1 MTKTHTMRS
10 RLISLV
16 LVLVMVLGCL
26 PMSALAVGT
35 GDRAKI
41 NSVSFTAPEKV
52 VANQTY
58 SLPFEV
64 EVKIDATK
72 FGSGSDITT
81 SLYLNFARSNGDF
94 TLAGA
99 GQVKVATITVDG
111 ANNDVGSVISTGVY
125 DVTTSEQ
132 QDYAKT
138 LKITGAIQYT
148 PTAAVNDGKIYAV
161 VELRDPNGNAV
172 EINQKSGN
180 VSSTLINTDQVTLT
194 VIADNV
200 SLTFQGD
207 TTPYDAA
214 SGSKTVSCGSHV
226 QFTLTPDTDWKI
238 TDVYAYITSDR
249 TVIEVKKVGSDY
261 YFTVPEADEFSDH
274 DNMRVVLLVDT
285 VSTAETATS
294 VKVTAASSVIAG
306 SVLTATATLKNQA
319 GDRTITGAVGGQMMF
334 TWPDGSITYGYLD
347 DEGNAVSSWTVTDD
361 YAASLTM
368 ADREKTVTA
377 KFFGTETY
385 ASSEGTSGNVI
396 IGSRTIKAAAGAS
409 IVATPTTGGNAV
421 GTLTA
426 KTTYQLALSKD
437 AVFSSQGFAVDSYTA
452 TWYESD
458 GAGGW
463 NNLNAAAPEVT
474 PANVGKQYKVS
485 IKPNG
490 QYTQG
495 EFELVIGCG
504 KMADTTV
511 SAWSNVTTSI
521 LEGETL
527 RLAALVKSN
536 NSSASGGDIVFKTSE
551 EVVLGT
557 VPNTN
562 GTSKLE
568 LNNLPAG
575 TYSIFAYYTG
585 AEGVYAA
592 SQSAAIT
599 VTVKSAE
606 LPADGWSIKV
616 GDTANG
622 TLTVAVE
629 NTLSIDAPDSITT
642 DDYRVEWLISKDGGE
657 TWALVDTTDTIKVTP
672 ANRLYQYRAIVYPDG
687 KYTKPAGGISV
698 TKVTCGT
705 GDASYLPTAITL
717 TAIPGTEVFEN
728 EGFTIRAQVTSNNK
742 PVTSGL
748 VTFSYGSGETYVSAI
763 DAGGFAEFPV
773 PNGVTA
779 TTTYTATYADAS
791 GIYAEV
797 DVDDNV
803 TITVTVK
810 SREIRLSVDSAK
822 AAIKVSDSNYTVGS
836 TVELTAPEV
845 YAKDGM
851 TALTVGK
858 DFYYQWQFSTDYNA
872 NPETATWINFS
883 APAVNDTTIRVTIGD
898 ANTAFRVVA
907 MPYGNYMYPAT
918 GVATAAVCGNS
929 AKVETTIDSLVV
941 RSVSHGGIV
950 YEGDDVQ
957 ITATVKAGN
966 DPVTEGIVVFSVKTA
981 LDNSRTIGTAAVN
994 AKGEAVLDYTA
1005 YKDQMASVSAQYYG
1019 NAKYADS
1026 AVVTEAMKIK
1036 SVEIAVQTIISTA
1049 DTLTV
1054 GSKAT
1059 VNLPVVVIKGS
1070 TTTLDIGKDYYIQW
1084 LVDNGSGWSEEDKQY
1099 DNTPYTFTPANE
1111 NSKLAA
1117 VVFPMGNY
1125 LEPAEGV
1132 SAGVLSKAATIETT
1146 TTLTVDSTDYEGSTA
1161 IVTAKVETKDKKAVL
1176 DGLVEFYV
1184 QYGVKG
1190 SGDYTKYTFAT
1201 SRLNKNGEAAVT
1213 FEVPIYSIG
1222 TYQFY
1227 AHYVGTEVYGASS
1240 SDWSTKTDIKS
1251 ATIAFGTSPA
1261 IAISKDGVAVDAGD
1275 VQVGETY
1282 KLTAPEVYEKGTAK
1296 VLTCGTDYYYIW
1308 QYSADG
1314 STWETVQSDV
1324 TAAGKE
1330 LENAVFGNENAE
1342 YRAIAY
1348 PMGGSGS
1355 IYRYPAN
1362 GIVVATSLDPSRR
1375 TTTTTLEV
1383 SNYYAQTDT
1392 TPIFPVG
1399 RNITLTATVLDGTD
1413 PAYGVV
1419 TFSYEVNGQKTTI
1432 GSVHLDPGGVATIT
1446 VPAPATVNNNY
1457 SFQATYEGNT
1467 VFATSDA
1474 SARVVVLP
1482 NAIELNG
1489 KLTINDAN
1497 GEVKEPVVGTAYTLK
1512 GVTAN
1517 VEDANSYQTSANAV
1531 NKEHAKGVNPYYTYV
1546 WQKSEDGGVTWYN
1559 LDNAGDSNVLTNV
1572 VFETDQTQYRLAA
1585 FPVASSGWIAP
1596 AAGVY
1601 SDPVSVKTQDTEV
1614 TITMTDE
1621 AGVEI
1626 SNKASRF
1633 ENTEVNVT
1641 VNVSGVANYVEGS
1654 KGYVQ
1659 LEVVRYHT
1667 DSKRETVYTTTGE
1680 VDNAG
1685 NVTFKVTLPAYSYNP
1700 TTGSSNQVNFVATY
1714 SGDDHFTGSELNV
1727 GQAFVNLQSA
1737 AITWPQDAENSDAF
1751 VKDITIYE
1759 GTDTSATGTTTD
1771 TMVANETYTL
1781 KLPTIYSGDVYQTSG
1796 DRNGVELTV
1805 NEDYTVQWQ
1814 YRLLGEETAE
1824 WRVLSGA
1831 SGDTY
1836 SVTCTEGQENYSY
1849 RAVVTPIGDYTFA
1862 MDLAFGTLTSSNKL
1876 TSNPTADTELAET
1889 QVTVTMKDTA
1899 GNVVERQ
1906 ASRLEGSELDITVN
1920 VSAVAGGTEGITGT
1934 VTLQRIRKHSGTAA
1948 NKVETVEL
1956 ETLPV
1961 DEAGNVTFH
1970 VTLPDYSY
1978 DPANGLSNQVN
1989 FVAIYSGDHTFA
2001 TSQNTV
2007 GSAWVGLKSAAIT
2020 WPENYEDGTL
2030 DYADAAKTIT
2040 IYKGTDTSAKGETV
2054 TSMNANEAYTLV
2066 LPTIYSGN
2074 VNNSNVRSK
2083 VKLVLNEDYTVQWYR
2098 QEVGSATTTGW
2109 EQITEGTG
2117 NSLYIAP
2124 DDGEVLYSYYA
2135 VVTPMGDYK
2144 FAMDETFGVLTPTNI
2159 LTTLPTAD
2167 TELAAT
2173 TTELVITDTV
2183 IEAGTVEI
2191 AVNDRADQP
2200 FKDIGEHHSE
2210 YEGETITLTATVSNA
2225 DGKVNDGN
2233 VFFYRYVDGTNDVL
2247 LNEVGIK
2254 VDTNG
2259 VAKLENVVTSDWTD
2273 SKSVTENCDKYYAVY
2288 EGTSVFDAST
2298 SINELET
2305 VYIRSTAI
2313 ATPRF
2318 SVVYEGAEGTVTKY
2332 VSAYADIDGLPAA
2345 TTMTF
2350 TLMDKA
2356 GSKNLGFSVTG
2367 TDGRWLT
2374 NGTDYSVQ
2382 WYREEK
2388 TVDQG
2393 GVETGVVKPIEA
2405 ATQVS
2410 YEKEASSLYQKY
2422 SLEAVA
2428 MGHMKTSAMSKQAII
2443 GTTAKPVLDL
2453 DPGYTFEPTAA
2464 DVYTGVTTTPG
2475 AHYGDQV
2482 TLTATIQGDETTNAL
2497 PTGTVTFYYRTSD
2510 GAWTALSEPIN
2521 LAQKDVAENNL
2532 VAVATYTFNSSVLP
2546 FNVDRIGYSYSG
2558 DDLYTAHEATAM
2570 QNGETSAANAKL
2582 PFKLWSV
2589 QISNPGYENATDFTN
2604 PNYTDAACYPD
2615 AKAYDDVTITVY
2627 NATVTNDGKTVTI
2640 GAEVANGEDVQA
2652 QSYYVLELDDV
2663 YTKSGEKLELAKDNS
2678 ADITVE
2684 WYQSF
2689 DDGKTW
2695 SPVRVTEFT
2704 DATATQVCVKA
2715 EDSHV
2720 VYGVKVITTNSFYN
2734 SQMPELVDYGY
2745 SHENIDVVRQHVN
2758 VSVEADAATP
2768 VAGTPEWVYQR
2779 NPITLTATVTPT
2791 DQGEPSGFV
2800 KFEYA
2805 VVSALDLDENG
2816 NPKVTDDLVWTEVVS
2831 DDENPT
2837 SKAELKPV
2845 DGTAYTDNT
2854 MVAELTTSNL
2864 PVTEDG
2870 TYSVILIKATY
2881 QGDDAYAISD
2891 NIDGNSSIIASP
2903 VVRVF
2908 SSVALQDKTN
2918 IENQVVTLGK
2928 NDEGVVTWSNG
2939 SASGTAYDGFLIT
2952 GKDLVSDGTQTG
2964 IVLTD
2969 VYTLDVMDRTL
2980 DLFKDKADIYTM
2992 KLNVDYTVEWQYI
3005 ENYQAYQDYV
3015 NGTDEGKNWQVV
3027 PNSTSTD
3034 TCAIDQV
3041 QGYAFRAKITMLDT
3055 AKAKAAYEE
3064 FDNYGTTAV
3073 DGERVIYSNIL
3084 VVGDAEARVLTNIRK
3099 ASSAS
3104 VKGDTVY
3111 IDAIIMGGTTTPVG
3125 NVTVTVTEKKSGE
3138 EVFSDN
3144 RNLVNGWTT
3153 FQWTDVQAG
3162 EYTIKTVLTG
3172 NNGYVG
3178 ETEQDYIVRFTDKV
3192 NGGDLT
3198 MSVTNK
3204 TVTYDG
3210 QVQMLDAS
3218 NVTINGFGAYTDWQE
3233 LAENYVTF
3241 QYFDEDGNRVAEP
3254 VDAGTYTVKAYL
3266 PESMYWGYVTGTGTL
3281 TIEKRAVSIADVT
3294 AQAKTYDD
3302 TKTVYV
3308 QNVELEQS
3316 AQDATTGLPTGSTG
3330 IVEGDSVYVD
3340 ATAHVDAAY
3349 AGERLLE
3356 LDSAVLMGP
3365 DANNYTLNTNYSE
3378 NFVVSRNQLYGDAV
3392 DSITAAPGYQI
3403 TDEDFYMIDQAGKQ
3417 ITAADATITYYYHT
3431 GNDIQKVTNTNG
3443 EGKYTVVI
3451 SMPEN
3456 NYKGGLTTTLYIQ
3469 KDAATSRDGTVDKSA
3484 TSALAY
3490 ITDTNHVYDGTAKS
3504 VTVTTTKGTASVQ
3517 YAGAD
3522 GQYTTTAPVNA
3533 GRYMVKVT
3541 VEGQTYYGVM
3551 TIVKG
3556 EPQFTF
3562 TAETVDYDG
3571 DRYNGSLNLVET
3583 TPYNVLSAAQKY
3595 GALYYT
3601 YVGGSIVG
3609 YDYNAPRDVSYAVE
3623 TYVDS
3628 ETSGAYGAYMVTA
3641 HVPET
3646 ANTIAVMPSAT
3657 FEINKIELQVIGD
3670 DIYTRLFDTHSKLTS
3685 TYDGFVGD
3693 EYGLDSE
3700 LRDLIALP
3708 TYQLGDN
3715 ELLSNEDMSH
3725 VGYLEIYQSDVNA
3738 RNYTLKYV
3746 NGDAAINVAPTQ
3758 DQLEI
3763 RNDPSTI
3770 YYGDN
3775 FQLFLYGSSVRD
3787 GDNVVQVNEASAV
3800 YWESDHPEIAT
3811 VDEEG
3816 NVNIIGVGQFTITA
3830 TRGDDPDTAISIS
3843 ETYTALKRRNDVVI
3857 ERDDYLYDG
3866 QAKEIADANFSFY
3879 YMYHGTR
3886 FESLNPLSK
3895 DHCTIVGEPQTIAG
3909 EYPVTVTAIN
3919 AGMNCGDGAGLLAIH
3934 RVNSVVTPDG
3944 KTAVYGNGFP
3954 GGGYTAAP
3962 IVSGDTLD
3970 DVLANGLVAADVRTN
3985 SDVDHYEILVAGG
3998 TEGWNYNVTYAPY
4011 AYSETNVNDFDVTQ
4025 KALTFTVGSL
4035 ADTEGMTENWRE
4047 KDGTLAGTFKNLPNA
4062 AFMNSDIRTFGE
4074 LNQVLDYQ
4082 TRDLIT
4088 GDSIADLW
4096 DMSSRANANF
4106 AKLNDAYPFSVEGA
4120 ANWKL
4125 NKNGEIN
4132 YEYGTLDHEPME
4144 GAIDDAAYIISGYT
4158 DSRNYAVTIETG
4170 RLDVEQRVVKM
4181 TAPTSGIVINGGEY
4195 TSEELAEAIANQMVI
4210 EGLAEKLDHIIKD
4223 LRLTVV
4229 EVTGSQTIVGGNK
4242 TYTLKI
4248 GNTNYCTEGGGDEI
4262 EVEVTVTNITAKATI
4277 YNSGAT
4283 GFKVRIYGM
4292 FDGQTRP
4299 EHINELKY
4307 TILDRNTGAVVRT
4320 GTMTYVKD
4328 ETVNG
4333 ILQAVYETSYAQ
4345 LPNGNYT
4352 IRFEAAGYSFS
4363 Y

>member
-26 PMSALAVGT
+26 PLSALAVGT
-35 GDRAKI
+35 GDRTTI
-41 NSVSFTAPEKV
+41 ESVSFTAPEKV

-64 EVKIDATK
+64 KVKIDATE
-72 FGSGSDITT
+72 FGDGSDITT
-81 SLYLNFARSNGDF
+81 SLYLNFARNSGDF

-111 ANNDVGSVISTGVY
+111 ATDQVVSVISTGEY
-125 DVTTSEQ
+125 DVSTSEQ
-132 QDYAKT
+132 QSNART
-138 LKITGAIQYT
+138 LTITGAIQYT
-148 PTAAVNDGKIYAV
+148 PTAAVTGGEIYAV

-207 TTPYDAA
+207 NTPYDAT

-238 TDVYAYITSDR
+238 TDVYAYITSDL
-249 TVIEVKKVGSDY
+249 TVIEVKKVASDY
-261 YFTVPEADEFSDH
+261 YFTVPEADEFSDP
-274 DNMRVVLLVDT
+274 DNMRVVLFVDT

-319 GDRTITGAVGGQMMF
+319 GDTTITGATGGQMMF

-347 DEGNAVSSWTVTDD
+347 DKGDAVSTWTVTDD
-361 YAASLTM
+361 YAASLTK
-368 ADREKTVTA
+368 ADREKTVKA
-377 KFFGTETY
+377 KFFGTEAY
-385 ASSEGTSGNVI
+385 ASSEGTSSNVT

-409 IVATPTTGGNAV
+409 IVATPTTGGTAV

-426 KTTYQLALSKD
+426 KTTYQLALSTG
-437 AVFSSQGFAVDSYTA
+437 AVLSSQGFAVDSYTA

-463 NNLNAAAPEVT
+463 NNLGTTAPEVT

-511 SAWSNVTTSI
+511 SAWSNAATSI
-521 LEGETL
+521 LEGQTL
-527 RLAALVKSN
+527 RLAASVKYN
-536 NSSASGGDIVFKTSE
+536 NNTSSAAGGDIVFKTSE
-551 EVVLGT
+551 DVVLGT

-568 LNNLPAG
+568 LTNLPAG
-575 TYSIFAYYTG
+575 TYSIYAYYTG

-592 SQSAAIT
+592 SQSAAVT

-622 TLTVAVE
+622 TLTVAAE
-629 NTLSIDAPDSITT
+629 NTLSIAAPDSITA
-642 DDYRVEWLISKDGGE
+642 DDYRVEWLVSKDGGE

-687 KYTKPAGGISV
+687 KYTKPTGGISV
-698 TKVTCGT
+698 TPVNCGD
-705 GDASYLPTAITL
+705 DAGSYLDTDIAL

-728 EGFTIRAQVTSNNK
+728 EGFTIRAQVTSDDK

-748 VTFSYGSGETYVSAI
+748 VTFSYGNGETYVSAI

-773 PNGVTA
+773 PNGITA
-779 TTTYTATYADAS
+779 TTTYRAS
-791 GIYAEV
+791 YEDSSEIYAASNDEI
-797 DVDDNV
+797 
-803 TITVTVK
+803 TITVK

-822 AAIKVSDSNYTVGS
+822 AAIKVNDSNYTVGS
-836 TVELTAPEV
+836 TVQLTAPEV
-845 YAKDGM
+845 YAKDGT

-918 GVATAAVCGNS
+918 GVVTEAVCGNS
-929 AKVETTIDSLVV
+929 TKVATTIGSLVV
-941 RSVSHGGIV
+941 RSVSHGGNV

-957 ITATVKAGN
+957 IMATVKAGN

-981 LDNSRTIGTAAVN
+981 SGNSRTIGTAAVN

-1026 AVVTEAMKIK
+1026 AEVTEAMKIK

-1070 TTTLDIGKDYYIQW
+1070 TTTLTIGKDYYIQW
-1084 LVDNGSGWSEEDKQY
+1084 LVDNGSGWSDAGKQY
-1099 DNTPYTFTPANE
+1099 DDTAYTFTPANE

-1161 IVTAKVETKDKKAVL
+1161 IVTAKAETKDGKAVL

-1184 QYGVKG
+1184 QYGVEG

-1240 SDWSTKTDIKS
+1240 SGWSTKTAIKS

-1261 IAISKDGVAVDAGD
+1261 IAISNADGPVATTA

-1282 KLTAPEVYEKGTAK
+1282 TLTAPEVYEKGTSK
-1296 VLTCGTDYYYIW
+1296 KLTCGTDYYYIW

-1314 STWETVQSDV
+1314 STWKTVQSDV
-1324 TAAGKE
+1324 TKTGNV
-1330 LENAVFGNENAE
+1330 LNDAVFGNKNAE

-1362 GIVVATSLDPSRR
+1362 GIVVATSLTAAVRD
-1375 TTTTTLEV
+1375 TTTTLEV
-1383 SNYYAQTDT
+1383 SNYYAQTGT

-1399 RNITLTATVLDGTD
+1399 RNITLTATVLDGKD

-1419 TFSYEVNGQKTTI
+1419 TFSYVVNGQTTTI

-1446 VPAPATVNNNY
+1446 VPAPATVNNDY

-1467 VFATSDA
+1467 VFKTSND
-1474 SARVVVLP
+1474 SARVVVLS
-1482 NAIELNG
+1482 NAIALNG
-1489 KLTINDAN
+1489 KLTINDAK
-1497 GEVKEPVVGTAYTLK
+1497 GVVTEPVVGTAYTLN

-1517 VEDANSYQTSANAV
+1517 VKDANSYQTSADAV
-1531 NKEHAKGVNPYYTYV
+1531 NAEHAKGVNPYYTYV
-1546 WQKSEDGGVTWYN
+1546 WQKSEDDGVTWYN
-1559 LDNAGDSNVLTNV
+1559 LDNAGNSNVLKDV

-1585 FPVASSGWIAP
+1585 YPVASSGWIAP
-1596 AAGVY
+1596 AAGVF
-1601 SDPVSVKTQDTEV
+1601 SDPVSVKTQDTKV
-1614 TITMTDE
+1614 TITMKDE
-1621 AGVEI
+1621 AGVAI
-1626 SNKASRF
+1626 ANKANRF

-1641 VNVSGVANYVEGS
+1641 VNVSGVADYVEGS
-1654 KGYVQ
+1654 KGYVK

-1667 DSKRETVYTTTGE
+1667 NSTRETVYATTGE
-1680 VDNAG
+1680 VDNSG
-1685 NVTFKVTLPAYSYNP
+1685 NVTFKVTLPAYSYKP
-1700 TTGSSNQVNFVATY
+1700 GELSNQVNFVATY

-1737 AITWPQDAENSDAF
+1737 AITWPQDAANPDAF

-1759 GTDTSATGTTTD
+1759 GTDTSTTGTTTD

-1781 KLPTIYSGDVYQTSG
+1781 KLPTIYSGDVYSSSG
-1796 DRNGVELTV
+1796 NRKGVALTV
-1805 NEDYTVQWQ
+1805 NEDYTVVWQ
-1814 YRLLGEETAE
+1814 YRPMGETTNE
-1824 WRVLSGA
+1824 WRTLDAA
-1831 SGDTY
+1831 SADTC
-1836 SVTCTEGQENYSY
+1836 VVICKEGQEDYSY
-1849 RAVVTPIGDYTFA
+1849 RAVITPMGDYTFA
-1862 MDLAFGTLTSSNKL
+1862 MDDTFGMLTATKTLT
-1876 TSNPTADTELAET
+1876 TDPTADT
-1889 QVTVTMKDTA
+1889 V
-1899 GNVVERQ
+1899 
-1906 ASRLEGSELDITVN
+1906 
-1920 VSAVAGGTEGITGT
+1920 
-1934 VTLQRIRKHSGTAA
+1934 
-1948 NKVETVEL
+1948 
-1956 ETLPV
+1956 
-1961 DEAGNVTFH
+1961 
-1970 VTLPDYSY
+1970 
-1978 DPANGLSNQVN
+1978 
-1989 FVAIYSGDHTFA
+1989 
-2001 TSQNTV
+2001 
-2007 GSAWVGLKSAAIT
+2007 
-2020 WPENYEDGTL
+2020 
-2030 DYADAAKTIT
+2030 
-2040 IYKGTDTSAKGETV
+2040 
-2054 TSMNANEAYTLV
+2054 
-2066 LPTIYSGN
+2066 
-2074 VNNSNVRSK
+2074 
-2083 VKLVLNEDYTVQWYR
+2083 
-2098 QEVGSATTTGW
+2098 
-2109 EQITEGTG
+2109 
-2117 NSLYIAP
+2117 
-2124 DDGEVLYSYYA
+2124 
-2135 VVTPMGDYK
+2135 
-2144 FAMDETFGVLTPTNI
+2144 
-2159 LTTLPTAD
+2159 
-2167 TELAAT
+2167 LAAT
-2173 TTELVITDTV
+2173 TTKLVITDTV

-2191 AVNDRADQP
+2191 AVTERNDQP
-2200 FKDIGEHHSE
+2200 FEAIGEHHSE

-2247 LNEVGIK
+2247 LNKVGIK

-2273 SKSVTENCDKYYAVY
+2273 SKSVTNNCDKYYAVY

-2332 VSAYADIDGLPAA
+2332 VSAYADTDNLPAA

-2367 TDGRWLT
+2367 TDGRWLA

-2393 GVETGVVKPIEA
+2393 GVETGVVKRIEA
-2405 ATQVS
+2405 ATQTTYV
-2410 YEKEASSLYQKY
+2410 KDASSKFQKY
-2422 SLEAVA
+2422 SVEAVA
-2428 MGHMKTSAMSKQAII
+2428 MGHMETSAMSKQAII

-2464 DVYTGVTTTPG
+2464 DVYNGVTTTPG

-2482 TLTATIQGDETTNAL
+2482 TLTATVKGDATTNAL

-2510 GAWTALSEPIN
+2510 GKWTALSESIN

-2558 DDLYTAHEATAM
+2558 DDFYTAHEATAM
-2570 QNGETSAANAKL
+2570 QNAETSAANAKL

-2589 QISNPGYENATDFTN
+2589 QISNPGYEGVDVTDT
-2604 PNYTDAACYPD
+2604 NYTDAACYPD
-2615 AKAYDDVTITVY
+2615 GVSYGDVAINIYEFSETGEGHKGT
-2627 NATVTNDGKTVTI
+2627 KI
-2640 GAEVANGEDVQA
+2640 GATADAEYPDIVANTTYTLEVQ
-2652 QSYYVLELDDV
+2652 DI
-2663 YTKSGEKLELAKDNS
+2663 YTKNGEKLELAHDNS
-2678 ADITVE
+2678 ADYTIE
-2684 WYQSF
+2684 WFKST
-2689 DDGKTW
+2689 DGGLTWGPLPETEYTNIDAKTIA
-2695 SPVRVTEFT
+2695 VTPET
-2704 DATATQVCVKA
+2704 KDYK
-2715 EDSHV
+2715 
-2720 VYGVKVITTNSFYN
+2720 YMVKVTTTNSFYN
-2734 SQMPELVDYGY
+2734 EKMPSLVDFEY
-2745 SHENIDVVRQHVN
+2745 SEKNVN
-2758 VSVEADAATP
+2758 TILQTVSVDVEAVAETP
-2768 VAGTPEWVYQR
+2768 VNNVDEWVYQS
-2779 NPITLTATVTPT
+2779 NPITLFATVTPT
-2791 DQGEPSGFV
+2791 NNGEPSGHVEFYYGFAKDGSAEGDYSEVEWTAV
-2800 KFEYA
+2800 K
-2805 VVSALDLDENG
+2805 SD
-2816 NPKVTDDLVWTEVVS
+2816 TESGTNV
-2831 DDENPT
+2831 
-2837 SKAELKPV
+2837 AELVKATSGTDT
-2845 DGTAYTDNT
+2845 DGV
-2854 MVAELTTSNL
+2854 MVAKLTTSNL
-2864 PVTEDG
+2864 PVTADG
-2870 TYSVILIKATY
+2870 TYSQLVIKAVYTGDQTY
-2881 QGDDAYAISD
+2881 AKQD
-2891 NIDGNSSIIASP
+2891 NINGTVSISSD
-2903 VVRVF
+2903 VVTVF
-2908 SSVALQDKTN
+2908 SSKIRQDVEN
-2918 IENQVVTLGK
+2918 ISNKVLTFSG
-2928 NDEGVVTWSNG
+2928 NDWTSTTGATG
-2939 SASGTAYDGFLIT
+2939 DLYDGVIIT
-2952 GKDLVSDGTQTG
+2952 AKQLVSDGTKTV
-2964 IVLTD
+2964 ITLNP
-2969 VYTLDVMDRTL
+2969 VYTLDVIDREDAIFT
-2980 DLFKDKADIYTM
+2980 DLSSIYT
-2992 KLNVDYTVEWQYI
+2992 LTAGVDYTVEWQYC
-3005 ENYQAYQDYV
+3005 ENYTAYKEYLDDPAT
-3015 NGTDEGKNWQVV
+3015 NDKNWMTVDNASV
-3027 PNSTSTD
+3027 SSDFCTVE
-3034 TCAIDQV
+3034 QV
-3041 QGYAFRAKITMLDT
+3041 QGYAYRAVITPCDTEKAQKSFLDND
-3055 AKAKAAYEE
+3055 E
-3064 FDNYGTTAV
+3064 
-3073 DGERVIYSNIL
+3073 IYTNIL

-3125 NVTVTVTEKKSGE
+3125 NVTVTVTEKKSGD
-3138 EVFSDN
+3138 EVFTDN

-3178 ETEQDYIVRFTDKV
+3178 ETSKDYIVRFTDKV

-3210 QVQMLDAS
+3210 QVKMLSGND
-3218 NVTINGFGAYTDWQE
+3218 VTINGFGAYTDWQA
-3233 LAENYVTF
+3233 LAKSYVTF

-3281 TIEKRAVSIADVT
+3281 TIEKRAVSVADVT

-3316 AQDATTGLPTGSTG
+3316 AQHATTGLPTGSTG

-3451 SMPEN
+3451 SMPES

-3469 KDAATSRDGTVDKSA
+3469 KDAATSRVGTVDKSA

-3583 TPYNVLSAAQKY
+3583 TGYDVLNADPTY
-3595 GALYYT
+3595 GDLYYT

-3646 ANTIAVMPSAT
+3646 ANTIAVTPSAT

-3693 EYGLDSE
+3693 EYGKDSE

-3763 RNDPSTI
+3763 RNDLSTI

-3934 RVNSVVTPDG
+3934 RVNSMVTPTQVD
-3944 KTAVYGNGFP
+3944 AVYGE
-3954 GGGYTAAP
+3954 GYTAQQPGTGYTATTVNGEP
-3962 IVSGDTLD
+3962 VSKVLD
-3970 DVLANGLVAADVRTN
+3970 KGLVEADVRSN
-3985 SDVDHYEILVAGG
+3985 SDVDNYELLVAAG

-4011 AYSETNVNDFDVTQ
+4011 ESGDSHDFTVT
-4025 KALTFTVGSL
+4025 KKTLTFTVGSL
-4035 ADTEGMTENWRE
+4035 ADTEGMTKNWRE
-4047 KDGTLAGTFKNLPNA
+4047 KDGTLAGTFKELPDA
-4062 AFMNSDIRTFGE
+4062 AFMQNDIRTFGE

-4082 TRDLIT
+4082 TSDLIT

-4106 AKLNDAYPFSVEGA
+4106 AKLNDAYSFSVEGA
-4120 ANWKL
+4120 ANTL
-4125 NKNGEIN
+4125 FGQTTATMTHESGTIN
-4132 YEYGTLDHEPME
+4132 HLPIE
-4144 GAIDDAAYIISGYT
+4144 DDIISSDYIISGYT
-4158 DSRNYAVTIETG
+4158 DSRNYAVTIATG

-4195 TSEELAEAIANQMVI
+4195 TSEKLAEAIANQMVI

-4229 EVTGSQTIVGGNK
+4229 GVTGSQTITGGSYN
-4242 TYTLKI
+4242 YTLKI
-4248 GNTNYCTEGGGDEI
+4248 GNTNYCTEGGGDTI
-4262 EVEVTVTNITAKATI
+4262 EVPVTVTNITAKATI

>member
-26 PMSALAVGT
+26 PLSALAWDDSGRIAIKSFELNGGNT
-35 GDRAKI
+35 S
-41 NSVSFTAPEKV
+41 SVPAV
-52 VANQTY
+52 LGQTY
-58 SLPFEV
+58 EVPFSLQMTIDASKYQNPSQYVSELKLSFSGDSSCAVENGSQVLAANLMIQNKQIVAIENAGAFTIDGYSASSSATQETITITGSLSLKVKSAAPSNITVNASLYTNDALTEWTTNTKNITFTELKTDDVAVSWDHPGNGTVASV
-64 EVKIDATK
+64 EVNDTPVASDAT
-72 FGSGSDITT
+72 TT
-81 SLYLNFARSNGDF
+81 VSANE
-94 TLAGA
+94 
-99 GQVKVATITVDG
+99 QVKVEVTLG
-111 ANNDVGSVISTGVY
+111 ADTELTGIYGSYTNAAKQEVTFDLTARGGAYYFNVPAAEEFAAPKAIELHLTTKST
-125 DVTTSEQ
+125 
-132 QDYAKT
+132 AKT
-138 LKITGAIQYT
+138 DTE
-148 PTAAVNDGKIYAV
+148 
-161 VELRDPNGNAV
+161 VELEVPA
-172 EINQKSGN
+172 N
-180 VSSTLINTDQVTLT
+180 VT
-194 VIADNV
+194 A
-200 SLTFQGD
+200 GD
-207 TTPYDAA
+207 T
-214 SGSKTVSCGSHV
+214 
-226 QFTLTPDTDWKI
+226 
-238 TDVYAYITSDR
+238 
-249 TVIEVKKVGSDY
+249 
-261 YFTVPEADEFSDH
+261 
-274 DNMRVVLLVDT
+274 
-285 VSTAETATS
+285 
-294 VKVTAASSVIAG
+294 
-306 SVLTATATLKNQA
+306 LTATATVKA
-319 GDRTITGAVGGQMMF
+319 GGAAITDAAGSIVAF
-334 TWPDGSITYGYLD
+334 TWPDDSVTTGY
-347 DEGNAVSSWTVTDD
+347 VSPNGVATASWAVTDD
-361 YAASLTM
+361 YANGLTK
-368 ADREKTVTA
+368 ATRDVQVKATYWGNEVYAQSKEVVETV
-377 KFFGTETY
+377 E
-385 ASSEGTSGNVI
+385 VR
-396 IGSRTIKAAAGAS
+396 SRTIKAGPGAA
-409 IVATPTTGGNAV
+409 INAND
-421 GTLTA
+421 GTNDLQSGLTVLQQ
-426 KTTYQLALSKD
+426 YELSLKAD
-437 AVFSSQGFAVDSYTA
+437 AVVSTQSGVPLTKDTHYTV
-452 TWYESD
+452 TWYENTGS
-458 GAGGW
+458 GVW
-463 NNLNAAAPEVT
+463 NKIDTLTVT
-474 PANVGKQYKVS
+474 PENINTQYKAVV
-485 IKPNG
+485 KPAG
-490 QYTQG
+490 SFTLG
-495 EFELVIGCG
+495 EFELVIGCA
-504 KMADTTV
+504 KLAETTV
-511 SAWSNVTTSI
+511 SAWSNAATSI

-536 NSSASGGDIVFKTSE
+536 NSSASGGDIVFKTNE
-551 EVVLGT
+551 DVVLGT

-568 LNNLPAG
+568 LTNLPAG
-575 TYSIFAYYTG
+575 TYSIYAYYTG
-585 AEGVYAA
+585 AEGVYEA
-592 SQSAAIT
+592 SKSDEIT
-599 VTVKSAE
+599 VTVKSAT
-606 LPADGWSIKV
+606 LPADDWSIKV

-629 NTLSIDAPDSITT
+629 NTLSIAAPDSITT

-773 PNGVTA
+773 PNGITA

-791 GIYAEV
+791 GIYAAV
-797 DVDDNV
+797 DEAENV
-803 TITVTVK
+803 SITVKVK
-810 SREIRLSVDSAK
+810 SREIRLSVVSDK
-822 AAIKVSDSNYTVGS
+822 AAIKVNDSNYTVGS

-845 YAKDGM
+845 YAKDGT

-872 NPETATWINFS
+872 KPETATWINFS

-918 GVATAAVCGNS
+918 GVVTEAVCGNS
-929 AKVETTIDSLVV
+929 DKVETTIGSLVV

-1026 AVVTEAMKIK
+1026 AVKTETMKIK
-1036 SVEIAVQTIISTA
+1036 SVEIQVTGDIATTG
-1049 DTLTV
+1049 TLTV
-1054 GSKAT
+1054 NSEAT
-1059 VNLPVVVIKGS
+1059 VTLPTVKNAEGE
-1070 TTTLDIGKDYYIQW
+1070 TLTIGKDYYIQW
-1084 LVDNGSGWSEEDKQY
+1084 LVDDGDGWSDAGKQY
-1099 DNTPYTFTPANE
+1099 TAGDYTFTPANE

-1132 SAGVLSKAATIETT
+1132 SAGVLSNVKTIETT

-1161 IVTAKVETKDKKAVL
+1161 IVTAKVETKDGKAVL

-1184 QYGVKG
+1184 QYGEEG

-1240 SDWSTKTDIKS
+1240 SDWSTKTAIKS
-1251 ATIAFGTSPA
+1251 ATIAFGTNPA
-1261 IAISKDGVAVDAGD
+1261 IAISNAGGTVAANA

-1282 KLTAPEVYEKGTAK
+1282 TLTAPEVYEKGTSK
-1296 VLTCGTDYYYIW
+1296 ELTCGTDYYYIW

-1324 TAAGKE
+1324 TAAGNV
-1330 LENAVFGNENAE
+1330 LNDAVFGNKNAE

-1362 GIVVATSLDPSRR
+1362 GIVVATSLTAAVRD
-1375 TTTTTLEV
+1375 TETTLEV
-1383 SNYYAQTDT
+1383 SNYYAKTGNSA
-1392 TPIFPVG
+1392 IFPVG
-1399 RNITLTATVLDGTD
+1399 RNITLTATVLDGKD

-1419 TFSYEVNGQKTTI
+1419 TFSYVVNGKTTTI

-1446 VPAPATVNNNY
+1446 VPAPATVSNNY

-1467 VFATSDA
+1467 VFETSNDSA
-1474 SARVVVLP
+1474 SVVVLS
-1482 NAIELNG
+1482 NAIALNVS
-1489 KLTINDAN
+1489 KLTVNDAN
-1497 GEVKEPVVGTAYTLK
+1497 GKVTEPVVGTPYTLN

-1517 VEDANSYQTSANAV
+1517 VEDANSYPKSAAAV
-1531 NKEHAKGVNPYYTYV
+1531 NAEHAKGVNPYYTYV

-1559 LDNAGDSNVLTNV
+1559 LDNAANSNVLTNV
-1572 VFETDQTQYRLAA
+1572 VFETNQTRYRLAA
-1585 FPVASSGWIAP
+1585 FPVESSGWIAP

-1601 SDPVSVKTQDTEV
+1601 SDPVSVETQDTEV
-1614 TITMTDE
+1614 TITMKDE
-1621 AGVEI
+1621 AGVTI
-1626 SNKASRF
+1626 ANKANRF
-1633 ENTEVNVT
+1633 EKTEVNVT
-1641 VNVSGVANYVEGS
+1641 VNVSGVKDYQPGTQ
-1654 KGYVQ
+1654 GYVQ
-1659 LEVVRYHT
+1659 LEVVRRH
-1667 DSKRETVYTTTGE
+1667 ENGAAATV
-1680 VDNAG
+1680 VDTQVSDVDQYGNA
-1685 NVTFKVTLPAYSYNP
+1685 TFNVTLPDYSYSP
-1700 TTGSSNQVNFVATY
+1700 KTDLSNQVNFKATY
-1714 SGDDHFTGSELNV
+1714 SGDDHFTGSKLNV
-1727 GQAFVNLQSA
+1727 GESYVFLKSA
-1737 AITWPQDAENSDAF
+1737 AITWDEQMN
-1751 VKDITIYE
+1751 KDIAVYE
-1759 GTDTSATGTTTD
+1759 GTDTTGTPIAD
-1771 TMVANETYTL
+1771 DEVMEAGKTYTL
-1781 KLPTIYSGDVYQTSG
+1781 VLPDVVSGDVYNSSG
-1796 DRNGVELTV
+1796 NRNPTDLTV
-1805 NEDYTVQWQ
+1805 NKDYTVVWQ
-1814 YRLLGEETAE
+1814 YRPMGETTNE
-1824 WRVLSGA
+1824 WRTLTADSA
-1831 SGDTY
+1831 DTCI
-1836 SVTCTEGQENYSY
+1836 VVCDEGKVNYSY
-1849 RAVVTPIGDYTFA
+1849 RAVITPMGDYTFA
-1862 MDLAFGTLTSSNKL
+1862 MDDTFGKLTATKTLT
-1876 TSNPTADTELAET
+1876 TDPTADTVLA
-1889 QVTVTMKDTA
+1889 DTTTD
-1899 GNVVERQ
+1899 
-1906 ASRLEGSELDITVN
+1906 LT
-1920 VSAVAGGTEGITGT
+1920 ITGT
-1934 VTLQRIRKHSGTAA
+1934 VAEA
-1948 NKVETVEL
+1948 NDVK
-1956 ETLPV
+1956 
-1961 DEAGNVTFH
+1961 
-1970 VTLPDYSY
+1970 
-1978 DPANGLSNQVN
+1978 
-1989 FVAIYSGDHTFA
+1989 IYNDTPFA
-2001 TSQNTV
+2001 TLA
-2007 GSAWVGLKSAAIT
+2007 GK
-2020 WPENYEDGTL
+2020 EH
-2030 DYADAAKTIT
+2030 
-2040 IYKGTDTSAKGETV
+2040 
-2054 TSMNANEAYTLV
+2054 YT
-2066 LPTIYSGN
+2066 
-2074 VNNSNVRSK
+2074 
-2083 VKLVLNEDYTVQWYR
+2083 Q
-2098 QEVGSATTTGW
+2098 
-2109 EQITEGTG
+2109 
-2117 NSLYIAP
+2117 
-2124 DDGEVLYSYYA
+2124 
-2135 VVTPMGDYK
+2135 
-2144 FAMDETFGVLTPTNI
+2144 
-2159 LTTLPTAD
+2159 
-2167 TELAAT
+2167 
-2173 TTELVITDTV
+2173 
-2183 IEAGTVEI
+2183 
-2191 AVNDRADQP
+2191 
-2200 FKDIGEHHSE
+2200 
-2210 YEGETITLTATVSNA
+2210 YEGEAVTLKAKVVDA
-2225 DGKVNDGN
+2225 DGNLVDTGH
-2233 VFFYRYVDGTNDVL
+2233 VYFYRV
-2247 LNEVGIK
+2247 E
-2254 VDTNG
+2254 
-2259 VAKLENVVTSDWTD
+2259 E
-2273 SKSVTENCDKYYAVY
+2273 TENSQTHVRLNTEYVEVKNGFAEYTVTIRDFDEDLATIANVDKFYAVY
-2288 EGTSVFDAST
+2288 EANDTYNTST
-2298 SINELET
+2298 STTTDDSTGTIVYQAPTEVADM

-2313 ATPRF
+2313 ATPRLT
-2318 SVVYEGAEGTVTKY
+2318 STENGSRDGYDNKKTTTWTSDLAE
-2332 VSAYADIDGLPAA
+2332 LPAA
-2345 TTMTF
+2345 VKISF
-2350 TLMDKA
+2350 SLMRTA
-2356 GSKNLGFSVTG
+2356 GNETEGYSVVG

-2374 NGTDYSVQ
+2374 NGTDYTIQ
-2382 WYREEK
+2382 WYREDK
-2388 TVDQG
+2388 TVEDG
-2393 GVETGVVKPIEA
+2393 GEETGSLKAIDG
-2405 ATQVS
+2405 ATQVT
-2410 YEKEASSLYQKY
+2410 YTKAAAENYQKY
-2422 SLEAVA
+2422 CVEVIAA
-2428 MGHMKTSAMSKQAII
+2428 GHMKTGAMSMKAII
-2443 GTTAKPVLDL
+2443 GKTADPVLDL
-2453 DPGYTFEPTAA
+2453 NPGYTFTEA
-2464 DVYTGVTTTPG
+2464 DATFASGVDTTSG
-2475 AHYGDQV
+2475 AHYGDEV
-2482 TLTATIQGDETTNAL
+2482 TLTATVQGDATTNAL
-2497 PTGTVTFYYRTSD
+2497 PTGTVTFYYRVERPDGGFTWTQLSD
-2510 GAWTALSEPIN
+2510 PIN
-2521 LAQKDVAENNL
+2521 LKQKDVSENKL
-2532 VAVATYTFNSSVLP
+2532 VAVATYTFNSSKLP
-2546 FNVDRIGYSYSG
+2546 FNVDRIGFSYSG
-2558 DDLYTAHEATAM
+2558 DDYYSAY
-2570 QNGETSAANAKL
+2570 SAASMQTAVTGAEYGKME
-2582 PFKLWSV
+2582 FKLWSV
-2589 QISNPGYENATDFTN
+2589 QISNPLYEGVDVTDT
-2604 PNYTDAACYPD
+2604 NYTDAACYPD
-2615 AKAYDDVTITVY
+2615 GVSYGDVAINIYEFSETGEGHKGT
-2627 NATVTNDGKTVTI
+2627 KI
-2640 GAEVANGEDVQA
+2640 GATTDAKYPDIVANTTYTLEVQ
-2652 QSYYVLELDDV
+2652 DI
-2663 YTKSGEKLELAKDNS
+2663 YTKNGEKLELAHDNS
-2678 ADITVE
+2678 ADYTIE
-2684 WYQSF
+2684 WFKST
-2689 DDGKTW
+2689 DGGLTWGPLPETEYTNIDAKTIA
-2695 SPVRVTEFT
+2695 VTPET
-2704 DATATQVCVKA
+2704 KDYK
-2715 EDSHV
+2715 
-2720 VYGVKVITTNSFYN
+2720 YMVKVTTTNSFYN
-2734 SQMPELVDYGY
+2734 EKMPSLVDFEY
-2745 SHENIDVVRQHVN
+2745 SEKNVN
-2758 VSVEADAATP
+2758 TILQTVSVDVEAVAETP
-2768 VAGTPEWVYQR
+2768 VNGKDEWVYQS
-2779 NPITLTATVTPT
+2779 NPITLFATVKPT
-2791 DQGEPSGFV
+2791 NNGEPSGHVEFYYGFAKDGSAEGDYSDVDWEAV
-2800 KFEYA
+2800 K
-2805 VVSALDLDENG
+2805 SD
-2816 NPKVTDDLVWTEVVS
+2816 TES
-2831 DDENPT
+2831 GTNI
-2837 SKAELKPV
+2837 AELVKTTSGTDK
-2845 DGTAYTDNT
+2845 DGV
-2854 MVAELTTSNL
+2854 MVAKLTTSNL
-2864 PVTEDG
+2864 PVTTDG
-2870 TYSVILIKATY
+2870 TYSQLVIKAVYTGDQTY
-2881 QGDDAYAISD
+2881 AKQD
-2891 NIDGNSSIIASP
+2891 NINGDVSISSD
-2903 VVRVF
+2903 VVTVF
-2908 SSVALQDKTN
+2908 SSKIRQDVKN
-2918 IENQVVTLGK
+2918 I
-2928 NDEGVVTWSNG
+2928 SNKVLTFSVNNWTSTTG
-2939 SASGTAYDGFLIT
+2939 EKGDLYDGVIIT
-2952 GKDLVSDGTQTG
+2952 AKKLVSDGTKTV
-2964 IVLTD
+2964 ITLNP
-2969 VYTLDVMDRTL
+2969 VYTLDVIDREDAIFT
-2980 DLFKDKADIYTM
+2980 DLSSIYT
-2992 KLNVDYTVEWQYI
+2992 LTAGVDYTVEWQYC
-3005 ENYQAYQDYV
+3005 ENYTAYKEYLDDPAT
-3015 NGTDEGKNWQVV
+3015 NDKNWMTVDNASV
-3027 PNSTSTD
+3027 SSDFCTVE
-3034 TCAIDQV
+3034 QV
-3041 QGYAFRAKITMLDT
+3041 QGYAYRAVIKPCDTEKAQKSFLDND
-3055 AKAKAAYEE
+3055 E
-3064 FDNYGTTAV
+3064 
-3073 DGERVIYSNIL
+3073 IYTNIL

-3125 NVTVTVTEKKSGE
+3125 NVTVTVTEKGATE
-3138 EVFSDN
+3138 PVFTDN
-3144 RNLVNGWTT
+3144 RDLVNGWTT
-3153 FQWTDVQAG
+3153 FQWKNVQAG

-3178 ETEQDYIVRFTDKV
+3178 ETEQDYIVRFTAAPE
-3192 NGGDLT
+3192 GDLT

-3210 QVQMLDAS
+3210 QVKMLSGND
-3218 NVTINGFGAYTDWQE
+3218 VTIDGFGTYTEWADM
-3233 LAENYVTF
+3233 AKSYVTF

-3266 PESMYWGYVTGTGTL
+3266 PESMYWGYVTATGTL
-3281 TIEKRAVSIADVT
+3281 TIEKRTVSIADVT
-3294 AQAKTYDD
+3294 AQAKTYDG
-3302 TKTVYV
+3302 TTNVYV
-3308 QNVELEQS
+3308 QNVELELS
-3316 AQDATTGLPTGSTG
+3316 ELDASGLPINDKGL
-3330 IVEGDSVYVD
+3330 VEGDSVYVD
-3340 ATAHVDAAY
+3340 AKATAAAN
-3349 AGERLLE
+3349 AGEQLLTVTE
-3356 LDSAVLMGP
+3356 ATLKGP
-3365 DANNYTLNTNYSE
+3365 DASNYVIANPKYSE

-3392 DSITAAPGYQI
+3392 TSITAAPGYQI
-3403 TDEDFYMIDQAGKQ
+3403 TDDDFYMIDQAGNQ

-3431 GNDIQKVTNTNG
+3431 GNDIQKVPNTNG

-3490 ITDTNHVYDGTAKS
+3490 ITDTNHVYDGTDKS

-3583 TPYNVLSAAQKY
+3583 TGYLSDSDATY
-3595 GALYYT
+3595 GELYYT

-3609 YDYNAPRDVSYAVE
+3609 YDYNAPRDVSYTVD

-3646 ANTIAVMPSAT
+3646 ANTIAVTPSAT
-3657 FEINKIELQVIGD
+3657 FEIKKIELKVVGD

-3944 KTAVYGNGFP
+3944 ETAVYGNGFP
-3954 GGGYTAAP
+3954 GGDYTAAP
-3962 IVSGDTLD
+3962 IVSGDNLD

-4025 KALTFTVGSL
+4025 KTLTFTVGSL
-4035 ADTEGMTENWRE
+4035 ADTEGMTKNWRDE
-4047 KDGTLAGTFKNLPNA
+4047 TDAETLAGTFKNLPNA
-4062 AFMNSDIRTFGE
+4062 AFMKSDIRTFGE
-4074 LNQVLDYQ
+4074 LNQILDYQ
-4082 TRDLIT
+4082 MSGLFT

-4229 EVTGSQTIVGGNK
+4229 EVTGSQTIAGGNK

>member
-1 MTKTHTMRS
+1 MRQPRVLEGS
-10 RLISLV
+10 TVDVVVNVTEIDQYVGGTQGWVKLEVFRKDADYTTSVNVTSATSQVDNAGYAYFTVELPAYSYDAVNSNQINFVATFSGDNTFADSVSGGAGTNNIKLKSAAITWNDAMDKNVLIYEGTDTTAAPVTEMEANKAYTLV
-16 LVLVMVLGCL
+16 L
-26 PMSALAVGT
+26 P
-35 GDRAKI
+35 
-41 NSVSFTAPEKV
+41 
-52 VANQTY
+52 
-58 SLPFEV
+58 
-64 EVKIDATK
+64 
-72 FGSGSDITT
+72 
-81 SLYLNFARSNGDF
+81 
-94 TLAGA
+94 
-99 GQVKVATITVDG
+99 
-111 ANNDVGSVISTGVY
+111 
-125 DVTTSEQ
+125 
-132 QDYAKT
+132 
-138 LKITGAIQYT
+138 
-148 PTAAVNDGKIYAV
+148 
-161 VELRDPNGNAV
+161 
-172 EINQKSGN
+172 
-180 VSSTLINTDQVTLT
+180 
-194 VIADNV
+194 
-200 SLTFQGD
+200 
-207 TTPYDAA
+207 
-214 SGSKTVSCGSHV
+214 
-226 QFTLTPDTDWKI
+226 
-238 TDVYAYITSDR
+238 DVYAGDVTIGDHGVRMGEKLTFGNDYTVQWQRQEVGSATVTGWQDISGATEASLYVAAEDGAQKYSYR
-249 TVIEVKKVGSDY
+249 AVVTPKGDYSLAMDVTFGQLTETKVLTTNPTADTVLAETETTLEISNYYTTGANGANDVVAVYPAGRDVVLTATVTADSGKPTGTVTFYYSLNGAPATVIGKAEVNEQTGKATYTWKA
-261 YFTVPEADEFSDH
+261 P
-274 DNMRVVLLVDT
+274 
-285 VSTAETATS
+285 ETATS
-294 VKVTAASSVIAG
+294 SGIVY
-306 SVLTATATLKNQA
+306 
-319 GDRTITGAVGGQMMF
+319 AVY
-334 TWPDGSITYGYLD
+334 DGS
-347 DEGNAVSSWTVTDD
+347 
-361 YAASLTM
+361 
-368 ADREKTVTA
+368 
-377 KFFGTETY
+377 
-385 ASSEGTSGNVI
+385 
-396 IGSRTIKAAAGAS
+396 
-409 IVATPTTGGNAV
+409 
-421 GTLTA
+421 
-426 KTTYQLALSKD
+426 
-437 AVFSSQGFAVDSYTA
+437 
-452 TWYESD
+452 
-458 GAGGW
+458 
-463 NNLNAAAPEVT
+463 
-474 PANVGKQYKVS
+474 
-485 IKPNG
+485 
-490 QYTQG
+490 
-495 EFELVIGCG
+495 
-504 KMADTTV
+504 
-511 SAWSNVTTSI
+511 
-521 LEGETL
+521 
-527 RLAALVKSN
+527 
-536 NSSASGGDIVFKTSE
+536 
-551 EVVLGT
+551 
-557 VPNTN
+557 
-562 GTSKLE
+562 
-568 LNNLPAG
+568 
-575 TYSIFAYYTG
+575 
-585 AEGVYAA
+585 
-592 SQSAAIT
+592 
-599 VTVKSAE
+599 
-606 LPADGWSIKV
+606 
-616 GDTANG
+616 
-622 TLTVAVE
+622 
-629 NTLSIDAPDSITT
+629 
-642 DDYRVEWLISKDGGE
+642 
-657 TWALVDTTDTIKVTP
+657 
-672 ANRLYQYRAIVYPDG
+672 
-687 KYTKPAGGISV
+687 
-698 TKVTCGT
+698 
-705 GDASYLPTAITL
+705 
-717 TAIPGTEVFEN
+717 EVFETSETQKTDSN
-728 EGFTIRAQVTSNNK
+728 VAFLPNTIKMVDDDFKIYDKNNAVVDE
-742 PVTSGL
+742 PV
-748 VTFSYGSGETYVSAI
+748 VEETYV
-763 DAGGFAEFPV
+763 
-773 PNGVTA
+773 
-779 TTTYTATYADAS
+779 
-791 GIYAEV
+791 
-797 DVDDNV
+797 
-803 TITVTVK
+803 
-810 SREIRLSVDSAK
+810 L
-822 AAIKVSDSNYTVGS
+822 
-836 TVELTAPEV
+836 
-845 YAKDGM
+845 
-851 TALTVGK
+851 
-858 DFYYQWQFSTDYNA
+858 
-872 NPETATWINFS
+872 
-883 APAVNDTTIRVTIGD
+883 
-898 ANTAFRVVA
+898 
-907 MPYGNYMYPAT
+907 
-918 GVATAAVCGNS
+918 
-929 AKVETTIDSLVV
+929 
-941 RSVSHGGIV
+941 
-950 YEGDDVQ
+950 
-957 ITATVKAGN
+957 
-966 DPVTEGIVVFSVKTA
+966 
-981 LDNSRTIGTAAVN
+981 
-994 AKGEAVLDYTA
+994 KGA
-1005 YKDQMASVSAQYYG
+1005 Y
-1019 NAKYADS
+1019 
-1026 AVVTEAMKIK
+1026 
-1036 SVEIAVQTIISTA
+1036 
-1049 DTLTV
+1049 
-1054 GSKAT
+1054 AT
-1059 VNLPVVVIKGS
+1059 VNTDNYQNIVDLVNDEQAKG
-1070 TTTLDIGKDYYIQW
+1070 
-1084 LVDNGSGWSEEDKQY
+1084 DN
-1099 DNTPYTFTPANE
+1099 PYFT
-1111 NSKLAA
+1111 
-1117 VVFPMGNY
+1117 
-1125 LEPAEGV
+1125 
-1132 SAGVLSKAATIETT
+1132 
-1146 TTLTVDSTDYEGSTA
+1146 
-1161 IVTAKVETKDKKAVL
+1161 
-1176 DGLVEFYV
+1176 
-1184 QYGVKG
+1184 
-1190 SGDYTKYTFAT
+1190 
-1201 SRLNKNGEAAVT
+1201 
-1213 FEVPIYSIG
+1213 
-1222 TYQFY
+1222 
-1227 AHYVGTEVYGASS
+1227 
-1240 SDWSTKTDIKS
+1240 
-1251 ATIAFGTSPA
+1251 
-1261 IAISKDGVAVDAGD
+1261 
-1275 VQVGETY
+1275 
-1282 KLTAPEVYEKGTAK
+1282 
-1296 VLTCGTDYYYIW
+1296 YIW
-1308 QYSADG
+1308 QKSTDSGKTWTDITNSDG
-1314 STWETVQSDV
+1314 KS
-1324 TAAGKE
+1324 E
-1330 LENAVFGNENAE
+1330 LE
-1342 YRAIAY
+1342 
-1348 PMGGSGS
+1348 
-1355 IYRYPAN
+1355 
-1362 GIVVATSLDPSRR
+1362 
-1375 TTTTTLEV
+1375 
-1383 SNYYAQTDT
+1383 
-1392 TPIFPVG
+1392 
-1399 RNITLTATVLDGTD
+1399 
-1413 PAYGVV
+1413 
-1419 TFSYEVNGQKTTI
+1419 
-1432 GSVHLDPGGVATIT
+1432 
-1446 VPAPATVNNNY
+1446 
-1457 SFQATYEGNT
+1457 
-1467 VFATSDA
+1467 
-1474 SARVVVLP
+1474 
-1482 NAIELNG
+1482 
-1489 KLTINDAN
+1489 
-1497 GEVKEPVVGTAYTLK
+1497 
-1512 GVTAN
+1512 
-1517 VEDANSYQTSANAV
+1517 
-1531 NKEHAKGVNPYYTYV
+1531 
-1546 WQKSEDGGVTWYN
+1546 
-1559 LDNAGDSNVLTNV
+1559 V
-1572 VFETDQTQYRLAA
+1572 VFETDETMYRLAA
-1585 FPVASSGWIAP
+1585 KPVPASGWTGP
-1596 AAGVY
+1596 ENGVY
-1601 SDPVSVKTQDTEV
+1601 SKGLGVDTKATAIE
-1614 TITMTDE
+1614 ITLTDE

-1626 SNKASRF
+1626 PNKANRF

-1641 VNVSGVANYVEGS
+1641 VNVSGVKDYQPGTQ
-1654 KGYVQ
+1654 GYVQ
-1659 LEVVRYHT
+1659 LEVVRRHEGGA
-1667 DSKRETVYTTTGE
+1667 DATVVGTQVSD
-1680 VDNAG
+1680 VDQYGNA
-1685 NVTFKVTLPAYSYNP
+1685 TFKVTLPA
-1700 TTGSSNQVNFVATY
+1700 
-1714 SGDDHFTGSELNV
+1714 
-1727 GQAFVNLQSA
+1727 
-1737 AITWPQDAENSDAF
+1737 
-1751 VKDITIYE
+1751 
-1759 GTDTSATGTTTD
+1759 
-1771 TMVANETYTL
+1771 
-1781 KLPTIYSGDVYQTSG
+1781 
-1796 DRNGVELTV
+1796 
-1805 NEDYTVQWQ
+1805 
-1814 YRLLGEETAE
+1814 
-1824 WRVLSGA
+1824 
-1831 SGDTY
+1831 
-1836 SVTCTEGQENYSY
+1836 
-1849 RAVVTPIGDYTFA
+1849 
-1862 MDLAFGTLTSSNKL
+1862 
-1876 TSNPTADTELAET
+1876 
-1889 QVTVTMKDTA
+1889 
-1899 GNVVERQ
+1899 
-1906 ASRLEGSELDITVN
+1906 
-1920 VSAVAGGTEGITGT
+1920 
-1934 VTLQRIRKHSGTAA
+1934 
-1948 NKVETVEL
+1948 
-1956 ETLPV
+1956 
-1961 DEAGNVTFH
+1961 
-1970 VTLPDYSY
+1970 YSY

-1989 FVAIYSGDHTFA
+1989 FKATYSGDNHFTG
-2001 TSQNTV
+2001 SELNV
-2007 GSAWVGLKSAAIT
+2007 GESFVYLKSAAIT
-2020 WPENYEDGTL
+2020 WNNAMDQAIAITDDQGNEVTTMVAN
-2030 DYADAAKTIT
+2030 KT
-2040 IYKGTDTSAKGETV
+2040 
-2054 TSMNANEAYTLV
+2054 YTLT
-2066 LPTIYSGN
+2066 LPEIYSGD
-2074 VNNSNVRSK
+2074 VYNSSGTRNGT
-2083 VKLVLNEDYTVQWYR
+2083 KLVVNKDYKVTWQFRPMGDATAEWRTLTADSADTCIVVCDEG
-2098 QEVGSATTTGW
+2098 QE
-2109 EQITEGTG
+2109 
-2117 NSLYIAP
+2117 N
-2124 DDGEVLYSYYA
+2124 YSYRA
-2135 VVTPMGDYK
+2135 VITPMGDYT
-2144 FAMDETFGVLTPTNI
+2144 FAMDDTFGMLTATKT
-2159 LTTLPTAD
+2159 LTTDPTDD
-2167 TELAAT
+2167 TVLAAT
-2173 TTELVITDTV
+2173 TTKLVITDTV

-2191 AVNDRADQP
+2191 AVTERNDQP
-2200 FKDIGEHHSE
+2200 FEAIGEHHSE

-2247 LNEVGIK
+2247 LNKVGIK

-2273 SKSVTENCDKYYAVY
+2273 SKSVTNNCDKYYAVY

-2332 VSAYADIDGLPAA
+2332 VSAYADTDNLPAA

-2443 GTTAKPVLDL
+2443 GTTAEPVLDL

-2464 DVYTGVTTTPG
+2464 DVYTDVTTTPG

-2558 DDLYTAHEATAM
+2558 DDLYTAHEASAM

-2589 QISNPGYENATDFTN
+2589 QISNPGYEDVTDFTN

-2615 AKAYDDVTITVY
+2615 KTAYDDVTITVY

-2969 VYTLDVMDRTL
+2969 VYTLDVKDRAL
-2980 DLFKDKADIYTM
+2980 AIFEDKADIYTM

-3015 NGTDEGKNWQVV
+3015 NGTDEGKSWQVV

-3125 NVTVTVTEKKSGE
+3125 NVTVTVTEKKSGD
-3138 EVFSDN
+3138 EVFTDN

-3178 ETEQDYIVRFTDKV
+3178 ETEQDYIVRFTAAPE
-3192 NGGDLT
+3192 GDLA

-3210 QVQMLDAS
+3210 QVKMLSGND
-3218 NVTINGFGAYTDWQE
+3218 VTINGFGDYTEW
-3233 LAENYVTF
+3233 AEMAKSYVTF

-3294 AQAKTYDD
+3294 AQAKTYDG
-3302 TKTVYV
+3302 TNNVYV
-3308 QNVELEQS
+3308 QNVELTQS
-3316 AQDATTGLPTGSTG
+3316 AQDPASGLPTGNTG
-3330 IVEGDSVYVD
+3330 LVEGDSVYVD
-3340 ATAHVDAAY
+3340 AKATAAAN
-3349 AGERLLE
+3349 AGEQMLTVTE
-3356 LDSAVLMGP
+3356 ATLMGP
-3365 DANNYTLNTNYSE
+3365 DANNYALNTTYSE
-3378 NFVVSRNQLYGDAV
+3378 KFVVSRNQLYGDAV
-3392 DSITAAPGYQI
+3392 ESITAAPGYQI
-3403 TDEDFYMIDQAGKQ
+3403 TDDDFYMIDQAGKQ

-3451 SMPEN
+3451 SMPES

-3469 KDAATSRDGTVDKSA
+3469 KDAATNRVGTVDKSA

-3490 ITDTNHVYDGTAKS
+3490 ITDTNHVYDGTEKS
-3504 VTVTTTKGTASVQ
+3504 VTVTTTKGNATVE

-3522 GQYTTTAPVNA
+3522 GTYSTNKPVNA
-3533 GRYMVKVT
+3533 GRYMVRVT

-3556 EPQFTF
+3556 EPIFDF

-3595 GALYYT
+3595 GELYYT

-3609 YDYNAPRDVSYAVE
+3609 YDYNAPRDVSYTVD

-3646 ANTIAVMPSAT
+3646 ANTIAVTPSAT

-3715 ELLSNEDMSH
+3715 KLLSNEDMSH

-3866 QAKEIADANFSFY
+3866 QEKEIADANFSFY

-3944 KTAVYGNGFP
+3944 ETAVYGNGFP
-3954 GGGYTAAP
+3954 GGDYTAAP
-3962 IVSGDTLD
+3962 IVSGDNLD

-4025 KALTFTVGSL
+4025 KTLTFTVGSL
-4035 ADTEGMTENWRE
+4035 VDTEGMTKNWRE
-4047 KDGTLAGTFKNLPNA
+4047 KDGTLAGTFKELPDA
-4062 AFMNSDIRTFGE
+4062 AFMQNDIRTFGE
-4074 LNQVLDYQ
+4074 LNQVLDY
-4082 TRDLIT
+4082 LIGEGLVT

-4120 ANWKL
+4120 ANTL
-4125 NKNGEIN
+4125 FGQTTATMTHESGTIN
-4132 YEYGTLDHEPME
+4132 HLPIE
-4144 GAIDDAAYIISGYT
+4144 DDIISSDYIISGYT
-4158 DSRNYAVTIETG
+4158 DSRNYAVNIETG

-4195 TSEELAEAIANQMVI
+4195 TSEKLAEAIANQMVI

-4223 LRLTVV
+4223 LRLSVV
-4229 EVTGSQTIVGGNK
+4229 DVTGSQTITGGSY

-4248 GNTNYCTEGGGDEI
+4248 GNTNYCTEGGGDTI
-4262 EVEVTVTNITAKATI
+4262 EVPVTVTNITAKATI

>member
-26 PMSALAVGT
+26 PLSAMAADPALESTFVAET
-35 GDRAKI
+35 GDRTYNNFHVRAYVTDGYKLQTVGLETTTQDVGMTLRLFNNGGVKITGDNLRIKLYDGDGKCIHLIDVNVTTDDSGNFTGATVDASYENGDSSTPDSAVWKPTASFSGKVLLVEGIHVKLTGSGNFPLKASITGSGANTTEQIQHLGSFDIKGYSVDVPTVSVTYNLDATDAYYAYGTVVTAASADYELPGISPIRDHYTFVGWDSDDDEVANYQPGGIIEAKDLASDKLLTAVWERDTLDVLFDSVMATGVTLEQAMTFTLNGEPVAYQITDVVDSRYLKVNMPYGTDVTFKLKLAAGYDPSTLAVVAGETLLAPI
-41 NSVSFTAPEKV
+41 NTQANDDGTTTYTYTFKATQAMTVGVRDDLAKYSYVVTMPVGHFTAKLTGNTASETSTTVEYGGSYTFTVEPMDGYEITGVYVNGAELTAVNGVYTVADVKTAQNVEVLVKEIIPNYTVTYVVNNTQYATQVVAKGSEITNMPKSPDVTGYDFEGWYTQGLTGGEGDKILTTTTVNGDMIVYAKLTAKTYTISYNGNGVTIDPSISSEKTYGEPVKLDATILTRDGYTFLGWSRNEKAAEATYAAGDVFTEEITEDITLYAVWKANTYTVTLPTGTGYTVVTTQENVVAWDEDFIFDVVVDRGYVENAPVVEVTDGSNKTTLTATQVTDNTDGSKTYSYTIENIQENKVVSITVGKNQTYTVTFEAKGRVYQTQQVEYGYCATVPVAPEVEGYFFNGWKLNGMDYVFSTPVTDDITLVADLVWITNPVTLSVDGDGYSVYHEYAAASNKYYDVGYNQNFAFKVVVKDGYSDANMFV
-52 VANQTY
+52 VANGAPLNYNSKTY
-58 SLPFEV
+58 DETAKTTTYNYTLYNVKNPYEV
-64 EVKIDATK
+64 FVNGVERKTVTITYIDNGGVGGPGQQVANYYVEGAGDNTDVSNITPTRDGYVFQGWAYSNTAAAGDVVYKSDVADKNTLKETTDTTLYAVWAKATATIEIVADVTEQYEGK
-72 FGSGSDITT
+72 DVVLTATVTADGEAMTSGSVEFFRVTKDSNDYVYT
-81 SLYLNFARSNGDF
+81 SLGTAPVNG
-94 TLAGA
+94 G
-99 GQVKVATITVDG
+99 KATMT
-111 ANNDVGSVISTGVY
+111 A
-125 DVTTSEQ
+125 Q
-132 QDYAKT
+132 
-138 LKITGAIQYT
+138 AI
-148 PTAAVNDGKIYAV
+148 AWSK
-161 VELRDPNGNAV
+161 NAV
-172 EINQKSGN
+172 DHFSAKFIPAEGFGYAEADTGYAFANVLIKSTAIAWELAEDAENPGTN
-180 VSSTLINTDQVTLT
+180 VAQNTLT
-194 VIADNV
+194 VSKGTMTA
-200 SLTFQGD
+200 
-207 TTPYDAA
+207 
-214 SGSKTVSCGSHV
+214 GST
-226 QFTLTPDTDWKI
+226 FTLTIPDVVTKDGKGTAAYTVQWQEKKAGQDWQNVGTDGKSYTVTEYVSGTVYRAILTPADPYTKAQAYNTNGTEVDGSYVYTLVTADSSEVEEVGTTTGITLYQNNQELDNVERVLEGSTVDVVVNVTKI
-238 TDVYAYITSDR
+238 DQYVGGTQGWVKLEVFRKDADYTTRVDVTSATAQVDNAGNAYFTVELPAYSYDAVNSNQINFVATFSGDNTFADSVSGGAGTNNIKLKSAAITWNDVMDKVVLIYEGTDTTAASVTEMEANKAYTLVLPDVYAGDVTIGDHGVRMGEKLTFGKDYTVQWQRQEVGSATVTGWQDISGATEASLYVAAEDGAQKYSYR
-249 TVIEVKKVGSDY
+249 AVIFPKGDYSLAMDVTFGQLTETKVLTTNPTADTVLAETETTLEISNYYTTGANGANDVVAVYPAGRDVVLTATVTADSGKPTGTVTFYYSLNGAPATVIGKAEVNEQTGKATYTWKA
-261 YFTVPEADEFSDH
+261 P
-274 DNMRVVLLVDT
+274 
-285 VSTAETATS
+285 ETATS
-294 VKVTAASSVIAG
+294 SGIVY
-306 SVLTATATLKNQA
+306 
-319 GDRTITGAVGGQMMF
+319 AVY
-334 TWPDGSITYGYLD
+334 DGS
-347 DEGNAVSSWTVTDD
+347 
-361 YAASLTM
+361 
-368 ADREKTVTA
+368 
-377 KFFGTETY
+377 
-385 ASSEGTSGNVI
+385 
-396 IGSRTIKAAAGAS
+396 
-409 IVATPTTGGNAV
+409 
-421 GTLTA
+421 
-426 KTTYQLALSKD
+426 
-437 AVFSSQGFAVDSYTA
+437 
-452 TWYESD
+452 
-458 GAGGW
+458 
-463 NNLNAAAPEVT
+463 
-474 PANVGKQYKVS
+474 
-485 IKPNG
+485 
-490 QYTQG
+490 
-495 EFELVIGCG
+495 
-504 KMADTTV
+504 
-511 SAWSNVTTSI
+511 
-521 LEGETL
+521 
-527 RLAALVKSN
+527 
-536 NSSASGGDIVFKTSE
+536 
-551 EVVLGT
+551 
-557 VPNTN
+557 
-562 GTSKLE
+562 
-568 LNNLPAG
+568 
-575 TYSIFAYYTG
+575 
-585 AEGVYAA
+585 
-592 SQSAAIT
+592 
-599 VTVKSAE
+599 
-606 LPADGWSIKV
+606 
-616 GDTANG
+616 
-622 TLTVAVE
+622 
-629 NTLSIDAPDSITT
+629 
-642 DDYRVEWLISKDGGE
+642 
-657 TWALVDTTDTIKVTP
+657 
-672 ANRLYQYRAIVYPDG
+672 
-687 KYTKPAGGISV
+687 
-698 TKVTCGT
+698 
-705 GDASYLPTAITL
+705 
-717 TAIPGTEVFEN
+717 EVFETSETQKTDSN
-728 EGFTIRAQVTSNNK
+728 VAFLPNTIKMVDDGFQIYDKNGNVVDE
-742 PVTSGL
+742 PV
-748 VTFSYGSGETYVSAI
+748 VEETYI
-763 DAGGFAEFPV
+763 
-773 PNGVTA
+773 
-779 TTTYTATYADAS
+779 
-791 GIYAEV
+791 
-797 DVDDNV
+797 
-803 TITVTVK
+803 
-810 SREIRLSVDSAK
+810 L
-822 AAIKVSDSNYTVGS
+822 
-836 TVELTAPEV
+836 
-845 YAKDGM
+845 
-851 TALTVGK
+851 
-858 DFYYQWQFSTDYNA
+858 
-872 NPETATWINFS
+872 
-883 APAVNDTTIRVTIGD
+883 
-898 ANTAFRVVA
+898 
-907 MPYGNYMYPAT
+907 
-918 GVATAAVCGNS
+918 
-929 AKVETTIDSLVV
+929 
-941 RSVSHGGIV
+941 
-950 YEGDDVQ
+950 
-957 ITATVKAGN
+957 
-966 DPVTEGIVVFSVKTA
+966 
-981 LDNSRTIGTAAVN
+981 
-994 AKGEAVLDYTA
+994 KGA
-1005 YKDQMASVSAQYYG
+1005 Y
-1019 NAKYADS
+1019 
-1026 AVVTEAMKIK
+1026 
-1036 SVEIAVQTIISTA
+1036 
-1049 DTLTV
+1049 
-1054 GSKAT
+1054 AT
-1059 VNLPVVVIKGS
+1059 VN
-1070 TTTLDIGKDYYIQW
+1070 TTQ
-1084 LVDNGSGWSEEDKQY
+1084 
-1099 DNTPYTFTPANE
+1099 F
-1111 NSKLAA
+1111 
-1117 VVFPMGNY
+1117 
-1125 LEPAEGV
+1125 
-1132 SAGVLSKAATIETT
+1132 ATI
-1146 TTLTVDSTDYEGSTA
+1146 V
-1161 IVTAKVETKDKKAVL
+1161 
-1176 DGLVEFYV
+1176 GLVNAE
-1184 QYGVKG
+1184 QAKG
-1190 SGDYTKYTFAT
+1190 DNPYFT
-1201 SRLNKNGEAAVT
+1201 
-1213 FEVPIYSIG
+1213 
-1222 TYQFY
+1222 
-1227 AHYVGTEVYGASS
+1227 
-1240 SDWSTKTDIKS
+1240 
-1251 ATIAFGTSPA
+1251 
-1261 IAISKDGVAVDAGD
+1261 
-1275 VQVGETY
+1275 
-1282 KLTAPEVYEKGTAK
+1282 
-1296 VLTCGTDYYYIW
+1296 YIW
-1308 QYSADG
+1308 QKSTDSGKTWTDITNSDG
-1314 STWETVQSDV
+1314 KS
-1324 TAAGKE
+1324 E
-1330 LENAVFGNENAE
+1330 LE
-1342 YRAIAY
+1342 
-1348 PMGGSGS
+1348 
-1355 IYRYPAN
+1355 
-1362 GIVVATSLDPSRR
+1362 
-1375 TTTTTLEV
+1375 
-1383 SNYYAQTDT
+1383 
-1392 TPIFPVG
+1392 
-1399 RNITLTATVLDGTD
+1399 
-1413 PAYGVV
+1413 
-1419 TFSYEVNGQKTTI
+1419 
-1432 GSVHLDPGGVATIT
+1432 
-1446 VPAPATVNNNY
+1446 
-1457 SFQATYEGNT
+1457 
-1467 VFATSDA
+1467 
-1474 SARVVVLP
+1474 
-1482 NAIELNG
+1482 
-1489 KLTINDAN
+1489 
-1497 GEVKEPVVGTAYTLK
+1497 
-1512 GVTAN
+1512 
-1517 VEDANSYQTSANAV
+1517 
-1531 NKEHAKGVNPYYTYV
+1531 
-1546 WQKSEDGGVTWYN
+1546 
-1559 LDNAGDSNVLTNV
+1559 V
-1572 VFETDQTQYRLAA
+1572 VFETDETMYRLAA
-1585 FPVASSGWIAP
+1585 KPVPASGWTGP
-1596 AAGVY
+1596 ENGVY
-1601 SDPVSVKTQDTEV
+1601 SKGLGVDTKATAIE
-1614 TITMTDE
+1614 ITLTDE

-1626 SNKASRF
+1626 PNKANRF

-1641 VNVSGVANYVEGS
+1641 VNVSGVKDYQPGTQ
-1654 KGYVQ
+1654 GYVQ
-1659 LEVVRYHT
+1659 LEVVRRHQGGA
-1667 DSKRETVYTTTGE
+1667 DATVVGTQVSD
-1680 VDNAG
+1680 VDQYGNA
-1685 NVTFKVTLPAYSYNP
+1685 TFKVTLPDYSYDP
-1700 TTGSSNQVNFVATY
+1700 ATGLSNQVNFKATY
-1714 SGDDHFTGSELNV
+1714 SGDNHFTESALNV
-1727 GQAFVNLQSA
+1727 GESFVYLKSA
-1737 AITWPQDAENSDAF
+1737 AITWNNAMDQAI
-1751 VKDITIYE
+1751 VITDDQ
-1759 GTDTSATGTTTD
+1759 GNKVT
-1771 TMVANETYTL
+1771 TMVANKTYTL
-1781 KLPTIYSGDVYQTSG
+1781 TLPEIYSGDVYNSSG
-1796 DRNGVELTV
+1796 TRNGTKLVV
-1805 NEDYTVQWQ
+1805 NKDYKVTWQ
-1814 YRLLGEETAE
+1814 FRPMGDATAE
-1824 WRVLSGA
+1824 WRTLTADSA
-1831 SGDTY
+1831 DTCI
-1836 SVTCTEGQENYSY
+1836 VVCDEGQENYSY
-1849 RAVVTPIGDYTFA
+1849 RAVITPMGDYTFA
-1862 MDLAFGTLTSSNKL
+1862 MN
-1876 TSNPTADTELAET
+1876 
-1889 QVTVTMKDTA
+1889 
-1899 GNVVERQ
+1899 
-1906 ASRLEGSELDITVN
+1906 
-1920 VSAVAGGTEGITGT
+1920 
-1934 VTLQRIRKHSGTAA
+1934 
-1948 NKVETVEL
+1948 
-1956 ETLPV
+1956 
-1961 DEAGNVTFH
+1961 
-1970 VTLPDYSY
+1970 
-1978 DPANGLSNQVN
+1978 
-1989 FVAIYSGDHTFA
+1989 
-2001 TSQNTV
+2001 
-2007 GSAWVGLKSAAIT
+2007 
-2020 WPENYEDGTL
+2020 
-2030 DYADAAKTIT
+2030 
-2040 IYKGTDTSAKGETV
+2040 
-2054 TSMNANEAYTLV
+2054 
-2066 LPTIYSGN
+2066 
-2074 VNNSNVRSK
+2074 
-2083 VKLVLNEDYTVQWYR
+2083 
-2098 QEVGSATTTGW
+2098 
-2109 EQITEGTG
+2109 
-2117 NSLYIAP
+2117 
-2124 DDGEVLYSYYA
+2124 
-2135 VVTPMGDYK
+2135 
-2144 FAMDETFGVLTPTNI
+2144 ETFGI
-2159 LTTLPTAD
+2159 LTATKTLTTDPTDD
-2167 TELAAT
+2167 TVLAAT

-2247 LNEVGIK
+2247 LNEVGVK

-2273 SKSVTENCDKYYAVY
+2273 GKSVTDNCDQYYAVY

-2332 VSAYADIDGLPAA
+2332 VSAYADTDDLPAA

-2443 GTTAKPVLDL
+2443 GTTAEPVLDL

-2482 TLTATIQGDETTNAL
+2482 TLTATIQGDATTNAL

-2558 DDLYTAHEATAM
+2558 DDLYTAHEASAM

-2589 QISNPGYENATDFTN
+2589 QISNPGYEDVTDFTN

-2615 AKAYDDVTITVY
+2615 KTAYDDVTITVY

-2640 GAEVANGEDVQA
+2640 GTEVANGEDVQA

-3281 TIEKRAVSIADVT
+3281 TIEKRALSIADVT
-3294 AQAKTYDD
+3294 AQAKTYDG

-3340 ATAHVDAAY
+3340 ATAHVDSAY

-3365 DANNYTLNTNYSE
+3365 DANNYKLNTTYSE
-3378 NFVVSRNQLYGDAV
+3378 KFVVSRNQLYGDAV

-3417 ITAADATITYYYHT
+3417 ITAANATITYYYHT

-3451 SMPEN
+3451 SMPES
-3456 NYKGGLTTTLYIQ
+3456 NYKGGLTTTLYIE
-3469 KDAATSRDGTVDKSA
+3469 KDADTSRVGTVDKTA

-3490 ITDTNHVYDGTAKS
+3490 ITDTNHVYDGTEKS
-3504 VTVTTTKGTASVQ
+3504 VTVTTTKGIATVE

-3522 GQYTTTAPVNA
+3522 GTYSTNKPVNA

-3595 GALYYT
+3595 GDLYYT

-3609 YDYNAPRDVSYAVE
+3609 YDYNAPRDVSYTDD

-3646 ANTIAVMPSAT
+3646 ANTIAVTPSAT
-3657 FEINKIELQVIGD
+3657 FEINKIVLQVVGD

-3693 EYGLDSE
+3693 EYGKDSE

-3843 ETYTALKRRNDVVI
+3843 ETYTALPRRNDVVI
-3857 ERDDYLYDG
+3857 TRDDYLYDG
-3866 QAKEIADANFSFY
+3866 SAKEIDGANYSFY

-3886 FESLNPLSK
+3886 FESTDPLSK
-3895 DHCTIVGEPQTIAG
+3895 DLCDTTGEPQIDSG
-3909 EYPVTVTAIN
+3909 EYPVTAEITGATKNV
-3919 AGMNCGDGAGLLAIH
+3919 GDGAGLLAIH
-3934 RVNSVVTPDG
+3934 RVNSVVTPTQVD
-3944 KTAVYGNGFP
+3944 AVYGE
-3954 GGGYTAAP
+3954 GYTAQQPGTGYTATTVNGEP
-3962 IVSGDTLD
+3962 VSKVLD
-3970 DVLANGLVAADVRTN
+3970 KGLVEADVRSN
-3985 SDVDHYEILVAGG
+3985 SDVDNYELLVAAG

-4011 AYSETNVNDFDVTQ
+4011 ESGDSHDFTVT
-4025 KALTFTVGSL
+4025 KKTLTFTVGSL
-4035 ADTEGMTENWRE
+4035 ADTEGMTKNWRDE
-4047 KDGTLAGTFKNLPNA
+4047 TDAETLAGTFKNLPNA

-4106 AKLNDAYPFSVEGA
+4106 AKLNDEYPFSVEGA

-4125 NKNGEIN
+4125 NKTGEIN

-4158 DSRNYAVTIETG
+4158 DSRNYAVNIETG
-4170 RLDVEQRVVKM
+4170 RLDVEQRVVEM

-4195 TSEELAEAIANQMVI
+4195 TSEKLAEAIANQMVI

-4229 EVTGSQTIVGGNK
+4229 GVTGSQTIAGGSY

-4248 GNTNYCTEGGGDEI
+4248 GNTNYCTEGGGDTI
-4262 EVEVTVTNITAKATI
+4262 EVPVTVTNITAKATI

-4352 IRFEAAGYSFS
+4352 IRFEATGYSFS

>member
-1 MTKTHTMRS
+1 MLEGSTVDVVVNVTKIDQYVGGTQGWVKLEVFRKDADYTTRVDVTSATAQVDNAGNAYFTVELPAYSYDAVNSNQINFVATFSGDNTFADSVSGGAGTNNIKLKSAAITWADENGAFAKDVIVYAGTDTTAEPVTGMEANKAYT
-10 RLISLV
+10 LV
-16 LVLVMVLGCL
+16 L
-26 PMSALAVGT
+26 P
-35 GDRAKI
+35 
-41 NSVSFTAPEKV
+41 
-52 VANQTY
+52 
-58 SLPFEV
+58 
-64 EVKIDATK
+64 
-72 FGSGSDITT
+72 
-81 SLYLNFARSNGDF
+81 
-94 TLAGA
+94 
-99 GQVKVATITVDG
+99 
-111 ANNDVGSVISTGVY
+111 
-125 DVTTSEQ
+125 
-132 QDYAKT
+132 
-138 LKITGAIQYT
+138 
-148 PTAAVNDGKIYAV
+148 
-161 VELRDPNGNAV
+161 
-172 EINQKSGN
+172 
-180 VSSTLINTDQVTLT
+180 
-194 VIADNV
+194 
-200 SLTFQGD
+200 
-207 TTPYDAA
+207 
-214 SGSKTVSCGSHV
+214 
-226 QFTLTPDTDWKI
+226 
-238 TDVYAYITSDR
+238 DVYAGDVTIGDHDERMGAKLTFGKDYTVQWQRQEVGSATTTGWQDIDGATEASLYVAAEDGAQKYSYR
-249 TVIEVKKVGSDY
+249 AVVTPKGDYSLAMDVTFGQLTETKVLTTNPTADTVLAETETTLEISNYYTTGANGANDVVAVYPAGRDVVLTATVTADSGKPTGTVTFYYSLNGAPATVIGKAEVNEQTGKATYTWKA
-261 YFTVPEADEFSDH
+261 P
-274 DNMRVVLLVDT
+274 
-285 VSTAETATS
+285 ETATS
-294 VKVTAASSVIAG
+294 SGIVY
-306 SVLTATATLKNQA
+306 
-319 GDRTITGAVGGQMMF
+319 AVY
-334 TWPDGSITYGYLD
+334 DGSDVFAPSETQSEEANVAFLPNTIKMVD
-347 DEGNAVSSWTVTDD
+347 DDFKIYDKNNAV
-361 YAASLTM
+361 
-368 ADREKTVTA
+368 
-377 KFFGTETY
+377 
-385 ASSEGTSGNVI
+385 
-396 IGSRTIKAAAGAS
+396 
-409 IVATPTTGGNAV
+409 
-421 GTLTA
+421 
-426 KTTYQLALSKD
+426 
-437 AVFSSQGFAVDSYTA
+437 VD
-452 TWYESD
+452 E
-458 GAGGW
+458 
-463 NNLNAAAPEVT
+463 P
-474 PANVGKQYKVS
+474 
-485 IKPNG
+485 
-490 QYTQG
+490 
-495 EFELVIGCG
+495 
-504 KMADTTV
+504 
-511 SAWSNVTTSI
+511 
-521 LEGETL
+521 
-527 RLAALVKSN
+527 
-536 NSSASGGDIVFKTSE
+536 
-551 EVVLGT
+551 VV
-557 VPNTN
+557 
-562 GTSKLE
+562 E
-568 LNNLPAG
+568 
-575 TYSIFAYYTG
+575 
-585 AEGVYAA
+585 
-592 SQSAAIT
+592 
-599 VTVKSAE
+599 
-606 LPADGWSIKV
+606 
-616 GDTANG
+616 
-622 TLTVAVE
+622 
-629 NTLSIDAPDSITT
+629 
-642 DDYRVEWLISKDGGE
+642 
-657 TWALVDTTDTIKVTP
+657 
-672 ANRLYQYRAIVYPDG
+672 
-687 KYTKPAGGISV
+687 
-698 TKVTCGT
+698 
-705 GDASYLPTAITL
+705 
-717 TAIPGTEVFEN
+717 
-728 EGFTIRAQVTSNNK
+728 
-742 PVTSGL
+742 
-748 VTFSYGSGETYVSAI
+748 ETYV
-763 DAGGFAEFPV
+763 
-773 PNGVTA
+773 
-779 TTTYTATYADAS
+779 
-791 GIYAEV
+791 
-797 DVDDNV
+797 
-803 TITVTVK
+803 
-810 SREIRLSVDSAK
+810 L
-822 AAIKVSDSNYTVGS
+822 
-836 TVELTAPEV
+836 
-845 YAKDGM
+845 
-851 TALTVGK
+851 
-858 DFYYQWQFSTDYNA
+858 
-872 NPETATWINFS
+872 
-883 APAVNDTTIRVTIGD
+883 
-898 ANTAFRVVA
+898 
-907 MPYGNYMYPAT
+907 
-918 GVATAAVCGNS
+918 
-929 AKVETTIDSLVV
+929 
-941 RSVSHGGIV
+941 
-950 YEGDDVQ
+950 
-957 ITATVKAGN
+957 
-966 DPVTEGIVVFSVKTA
+966 
-981 LDNSRTIGTAAVN
+981 
-994 AKGEAVLDYTA
+994 KGA
-1005 YKDQMASVSAQYYG
+1005 Y
-1019 NAKYADS
+1019 
-1026 AVVTEAMKIK
+1026 
-1036 SVEIAVQTIISTA
+1036 
-1049 DTLTV
+1049 
-1054 GSKAT
+1054 AT
-1059 VNLPVVVIKGS
+1059 VNTDNYQNIVDLVNDEQAKG
-1070 TTTLDIGKDYYIQW
+1070 
-1084 LVDNGSGWSEEDKQY
+1084 DN
-1099 DNTPYTFTPANE
+1099 PYFT
-1111 NSKLAA
+1111 
-1117 VVFPMGNY
+1117 
-1125 LEPAEGV
+1125 
-1132 SAGVLSKAATIETT
+1132 
-1146 TTLTVDSTDYEGSTA
+1146 
-1161 IVTAKVETKDKKAVL
+1161 
-1176 DGLVEFYV
+1176 
-1184 QYGVKG
+1184 
-1190 SGDYTKYTFAT
+1190 
-1201 SRLNKNGEAAVT
+1201 
-1213 FEVPIYSIG
+1213 
-1222 TYQFY
+1222 
-1227 AHYVGTEVYGASS
+1227 
-1240 SDWSTKTDIKS
+1240 
-1251 ATIAFGTSPA
+1251 
-1261 IAISKDGVAVDAGD
+1261 
-1275 VQVGETY
+1275 
-1282 KLTAPEVYEKGTAK
+1282 
-1296 VLTCGTDYYYIW
+1296 YIW
-1308 QYSADG
+1308 QKSTDSGKTWTDITNSDG
-1314 STWETVQSDV
+1314 KS
-1324 TAAGKE
+1324 E
-1330 LENAVFGNENAE
+1330 LE
-1342 YRAIAY
+1342 
-1348 PMGGSGS
+1348 
-1355 IYRYPAN
+1355 
-1362 GIVVATSLDPSRR
+1362 
-1375 TTTTTLEV
+1375 
-1383 SNYYAQTDT
+1383 
-1392 TPIFPVG
+1392 
-1399 RNITLTATVLDGTD
+1399 
-1413 PAYGVV
+1413 
-1419 TFSYEVNGQKTTI
+1419 
-1432 GSVHLDPGGVATIT
+1432 
-1446 VPAPATVNNNY
+1446 
-1457 SFQATYEGNT
+1457 
-1467 VFATSDA
+1467 
-1474 SARVVVLP
+1474 
-1482 NAIELNG
+1482 
-1489 KLTINDAN
+1489 
-1497 GEVKEPVVGTAYTLK
+1497 
-1512 GVTAN
+1512 
-1517 VEDANSYQTSANAV
+1517 
-1531 NKEHAKGVNPYYTYV
+1531 
-1546 WQKSEDGGVTWYN
+1546 
-1559 LDNAGDSNVLTNV
+1559 V
-1572 VFETDQTQYRLAA
+1572 VFETDETMYRLAA
-1585 FPVASSGWIAP
+1585 KPVPASGWTGP
-1596 AAGVY
+1596 ENGVY
-1601 SDPVSVKTQDTEV
+1601 SKGLGVDTKATAIE
-1614 TITMTDE
+1614 ITLTDE

-1626 SNKASRF
+1626 PNKANRF

-1641 VNVSGVANYVEGS
+1641 VNVSGVKDYQPGTQ
-1654 KGYVQ
+1654 GYVQ
-1659 LEVVRYHT
+1659 LEVVRRHEGGA
-1667 DSKRETVYTTTGE
+1667 DATVVGTQVSD
-1680 VDNAG
+1680 VDQYGNA
-1685 NVTFKVTLPAYSYNP
+1685 TFKVTLPA
-1700 TTGSSNQVNFVATY
+1700 
-1714 SGDDHFTGSELNV
+1714 
-1727 GQAFVNLQSA
+1727 
-1737 AITWPQDAENSDAF
+1737 
-1751 VKDITIYE
+1751 
-1759 GTDTSATGTTTD
+1759 
-1771 TMVANETYTL
+1771 
-1781 KLPTIYSGDVYQTSG
+1781 
-1796 DRNGVELTV
+1796 
-1805 NEDYTVQWQ
+1805 
-1814 YRLLGEETAE
+1814 
-1824 WRVLSGA
+1824 
-1831 SGDTY
+1831 
-1836 SVTCTEGQENYSY
+1836 
-1849 RAVVTPIGDYTFA
+1849 
-1862 MDLAFGTLTSSNKL
+1862 
-1876 TSNPTADTELAET
+1876 
-1889 QVTVTMKDTA
+1889 
-1899 GNVVERQ
+1899 
-1906 ASRLEGSELDITVN
+1906 
-1920 VSAVAGGTEGITGT
+1920 
-1934 VTLQRIRKHSGTAA
+1934 
-1948 NKVETVEL
+1948 
-1956 ETLPV
+1956 
-1961 DEAGNVTFH
+1961 
-1970 VTLPDYSY
+1970 YSY

-1989 FVAIYSGDHTFA
+1989 FKATYSGDNHFTG
-2001 TSQNTV
+2001 SELNV
-2007 GSAWVGLKSAAIT
+2007 GESFVYLKSAAIT
-2020 WPENYEDGTL
+2020 WNNAMDQAIVITDDQGNKVTTMV
-2030 DYADAAKTIT
+2030 ANKT
-2040 IYKGTDTSAKGETV
+2040 
-2054 TSMNANEAYTLV
+2054 YTLT
-2066 LPTIYSGN
+2066 LPEIYSGD
-2074 VNNSNVRSK
+2074 VYNSSGTRNGT
-2083 VKLVLNEDYTVQWYR
+2083 KLVVNKDYKVTWQFRPMGDATAEWRTLTADSADTCIVVCDEG
-2098 QEVGSATTTGW
+2098 QE
-2109 EQITEGTG
+2109 
-2117 NSLYIAP
+2117 N
-2124 DDGEVLYSYYA
+2124 YSYRA
-2135 VVTPMGDYK
+2135 VITPMGDYT
-2144 FAMDETFGVLTPTNI
+2144 FAMNETFGI
-2159 LTTLPTAD
+2159 LTATKTLTTDPTDD
-2167 TELAAT
+2167 TVLAAT

-2210 YEGETITLTATVSNA
+2210 YEGETITLTATVSNV

-2247 LNEVGIK
+2247 LNKVGVK

-2259 VAKLENVVTSDWTD
+2259 VAKLENVVTSDWID
-2273 SKSVTENCDKYYAVY
+2273 GKSVTDNCDQYYAVY

-2332 VSAYADIDGLPAA
+2332 VSAYADTDNLPAA

-2350 TLMDKA
+2350 TLLDKA

-2443 GTTAKPVLDL
+2443 GTTAEPVLDL

-2482 TLTATIQGDETTNAL
+2482 TLTATIQGDATTNAL

-2510 GAWTALSEPIN
+2510 GVWTALSEPIN
-2521 LAQKDVAENNL
+2521 LAQKDVSENNL

-2558 DDLYTAHEATAM
+2558 DDLYTAHEASAM

-2589 QISNPGYENATDFTN
+2589 QISNPGYEDVTDFTN

-2615 AKAYDDVTITVY
+2615 KTAYDDVTITVY

-3233 LAENYVTF
+3233 LAKSYVTF
-3241 QYFDEDGNRVAEP
+3241 QYYKDGVRVAEP

-3281 TIEKRAVSIADVT
+3281 TVEKRAVSIADVT
-3294 AQAKTYDD
+3294 AQAKTYDG
-3302 TKTVYV
+3302 TNNVYV
-3308 QNVELEQS
+3308 QNVELTQS
-3316 AQDATTGLPTGSTG
+3316 AQDPASGLPTGNTG
-3330 IVEGDSVYVD
+3330 LVEGDSVYVD
-3340 ATAHVDAAY
+3340 AKATAAAN
-3349 AGERLLE
+3349 AGEQMLTVTE
-3356 LDSAVLMGP
+3356 ATLMGP
-3365 DANNYTLNTNYSE
+3365 DANNYALNTTYSE
-3378 NFVVSRNQLYGDAV
+3378 KFVVSRNQLYGDAV
-3392 DSITAAPGYQI
+3392 ESITAAPGYQI
-3403 TDEDFYMIDQAGKQ
+3403 TDDDFYMIDQAGKQ
-3417 ITAADATITYYYHT
+3417 ITAADATIAYYYHT

-3469 KDAATSRDGTVDKSA
+3469 KDAATNRVGTVDKSA

-3490 ITDTNHVYDGTAKS
+3490 ITDTNHVYDGTEKS
-3504 VTVTTTKGTASVQ
+3504 VTVTTTKGTATVE

-3522 GQYTTTAPVNA
+3522 GTYSTNKPVNA

-3556 EPQFTF
+3556 EPIFDF

-3609 YDYNAPRDVSYAVE
+3609 YDYNAPRDVSYTVD

-3646 ANTIAVMPSAT
+3646 ANTIAVTPSAT

-3934 RVNSVVTPDG
+3934 RVNSVVTPEQVEA
-3944 KTAVYGNGFP
+3944 TYGESFP
-3954 GGGYTAAP
+3954 GTGYTATTVNGEP
-3962 IVSGDTLD
+3962 VSKVLD
-3970 DVLANGLVAADVRTN
+3970 KGLVEADVRSN
-3985 SDVDHYEILVAGG
+3985 SDVDNYELLVAAG

-4011 AYSETNVNDFDVTQ
+4011 ESGDSHDFTVT
-4025 KALTFTVGSL
+4025 KKTLTFTVGSL
-4035 ADTEGMTENWRE
+4035 VDTEGMTKNWRE
-4047 KDGTLAGTFKNLPNA
+4047 KDGTLAGTFKELPDAN
-4062 AFMNSDIRTFGE
+4062 FMQNDIRTFGE
-4074 LNQVLDYQ
+4074 LNQVLDY
-4082 TRDLIT
+4082 LIGEGLVT

-4120 ANWKL
+4120 ANTL
-4125 NKNGEIN
+4125 FGQTTATMTHESGTIN
-4132 YEYGTLDHEPME
+4132 HLPIE
-4144 GAIDDAAYIISGYT
+4144 DDIISSDYIISGYT
-4158 DSRNYAVTIETG
+4158 DSRNYAVNIETG

-4229 EVTGSQTIVGGNK
+4229 EVTGSQTIAGGNK

-4248 GNTNYCTEGGGDEI
+4248 GNTNYCTEGGGDTI
-4262 EVEVTVTNITAKATI
+4262 EVPVTVTNITAKATI

>member
-26 PMSALAVGT
+26 PLSALAWDSAGRIKIDSFKLNGGSTDSVPAVSGQT
-35 GDRAKI
+35 YEVPFELTMTIDASNYLNTTQYVSELKLSFSGDSDCTVENGSQVLAAKLMIENKQIVAIENAGAFTIDGYSASNSATQKTITISGSLSLKVKSAANSTIKVNASLYTEDALTEWKTETSSI
-41 NSVSFTAPEKV
+41 NFTELKTDDVSVSWDRSGNGTDVSVKV
-52 VANQTY
+52 NDAEVA
-58 SLPFEV
+58 SSG
-64 EVKIDATK
+64 KATVAA
-72 FGSGSDITT
+72 
-81 SLYLNFARSNGDF
+81 NE
-94 TLAGA
+94 
-99 GQVKVATITVDG
+99 QVKVEVTLGDDTELTGIY
-111 ANNDVGSVISTGVY
+111 GSYTNAAGK
-125 DVTTSEQ
+125 DVTFDLTARGGAYYFNVPAAEEFAAPKAITLHLTTKST
-132 QDYAKT
+132 AKT
-138 LKITGAIQYT
+138 DTE
-148 PTAAVNDGKIYAV
+148 
-161 VELRDPNGNAV
+161 VELEVP
-172 EINQKSGN
+172 KN
-180 VSSTLINTDQVTLT
+180 VT
-194 VIADNV
+194 A
-200 SLTFQGD
+200 GD
-207 TTPYDAA
+207 T
-214 SGSKTVSCGSHV
+214 
-226 QFTLTPDTDWKI
+226 
-238 TDVYAYITSDR
+238 
-249 TVIEVKKVGSDY
+249 
-261 YFTVPEADEFSDH
+261 
-274 DNMRVVLLVDT
+274 
-285 VSTAETATS
+285 
-294 VKVTAASSVIAG
+294 
-306 SVLTATATLKNQA
+306 LTATATVKANNAAITDAA
-319 GDRTITGAVGGQMMF
+319 GSIVAF
-334 TWPDGSITYGYLD
+334 TWPDDSVTTGY
-347 DEGNAVSSWTVTDD
+347 VSPNGVATASWAVTDD
-361 YAASLTM
+361 YANSLTK
-368 ADREKTVTA
+368 ATRDVQVKATYWGNEVYAQSSTEVVETV
-377 KFFGTETY
+377 E
-385 ASSEGTSGNVI
+385 VR
-396 IGSRTIKAAAGAS
+396 SRTIKAGPGAA
-409 IVATPTTGGNAV
+409 INAND
-421 GTLTA
+421 GTNDLQSGLTVLQQYTLSLTA
-426 KTTYQLALSKD
+426 GSVASAQSGVALTENTH
-437 AVFSSQGFAVDSYTA
+437 YTV
-452 TWYESD
+452 TWYENTGS
-458 GAGGW
+458 GVW
-463 NNLNAAAPEVT
+463 NKIDTLTVT
-474 PANVGKQYKVS
+474 PENINTQYKAVV
-485 IKPNG
+485 KPAG
-490 QYTQG
+490 SFTLG
-495 EFELVIGCG
+495 EFELVIGC
-504 KMADTTV
+504 AELAETTV
-511 SAWSNVTTSI
+511 SAWSNAATSI

-536 NSSASGGDIVFKTSE
+536 NSSASGGDIVFKTNE
-551 EVVLGT
+551 DVVLGT

-568 LNNLPAG
+568 LTNLPAG
-575 TYSIFAYYTG
+575 TYSIYAYYTG
-585 AEGVYAA
+585 AEGVYEA
-592 SQSAAIT
+592 SKSDEIT
-599 VTVKSAE
+599 VTVKSAT
-606 LPADGWSIKV
+606 LPTDGWSI
-616 GDTANG
+616 GIEAETTTQTELQLG
-622 TLTVAVE
+622 VE
-629 NTLSIDAPDSITT
+629 NTLSIAAPAGYSAN
-642 DDYRVEWLISKDGGE
+642 DYRVEWLVSKDGGE
-657 TWALVDTTDTIKVTP
+657 TWALAGTEDTLKVTP
-672 ANRLYQYRAIVYPDG
+672 ANKLYQYYAIVYPDG
-687 KYTKPAGGISV
+687 DYVAPTGGISV
-698 TKVTCGT
+698 AKVTAGE
-705 GDASYLPTAITL
+705 DAVVATSMTL
-717 TAIPGTEVFEN
+717 TATPNPAFDGE
-728 EGFTIRAQVTSNNK
+728 TIVLRAKVVDGK
-742 PVTSGL
+742 DVPVTAGT
-748 VTFSYGSGETYVSAI
+748 VTFTDKNGFSYEAPVGM
-763 DAGGFAEFPV
+763 GGFAECTILGGISADTTF
-773 PNGVTA
+773 TA
-779 TTTYTATYADAS
+779 NYADAS
-791 GIYAEV
+791 GIYGAC
-797 DVDDNV
+797 
-803 TITVTVK
+803 TQTVIVEVK
-810 SREIRLSVDSAK
+810 SREIRLSANTAN
-822 AAIKVSDSNYTVGS
+822 AAITVKGDMEVGN
-836 TVELTAPEV
+836 TVELTAPLV
-845 YAKDGM
+845 YAMDA
-851 TALTVGK
+851 TSADQFLTVGK
-858 DFYYQWQFSTDYNA
+858 DFYYQWQYSTDYKPGNGTDY
-872 NPETATWINFS
+872 TATWINFS
-883 APAVNDTTIRVTIGD
+883 APTVGDDGRTIRVTIGD

-918 GVATAAVCGNS
+918 GVVTEAVCGNS
-929 AKVETTIDSLVV
+929 TKVATAIGSLVV
-941 RSVSHGGIV
+941 RSVSHGGNV

-981 LDNSRTIGTAAVN
+981 SGNSRTIGTAAVN

-1026 AVVTEAMKIK
+1026 AVKTETMKIK
-1036 SVEIAVQTIISTA
+1036 SVEIAVQANISTT

-1054 GSKAT
+1054 NSKAT

-1070 TTTLDIGKDYYIQW
+1070 TTTLTIGKDYYIQW
-1084 LVDNGSGWSEEDKQY
+1084 LVDNGSGWSDAGKQY
-1099 DNTPYTFTPANE
+1099 TAGDYTFTPANE

-1161 IVTAKVETKDKKAVL
+1161 IVTAKVETKDGKAVL

-1184 QYGVKG
+1184 QYGVEG

-1240 SDWSTKTDIKS
+1240 SGWSTKTDIKS

-1261 IAISKDGVAVDAGD
+1261 IAISNADGPVATTA

-1282 KLTAPEVYEKGTAK
+1282 TLTAPEVYEKGTSK
-1296 VLTCGTDYYYIW
+1296 KLTCGTDYYYIW

-1324 TAAGKE
+1324 TKTGNV
-1330 LENAVFGNENAE
+1330 LNDAVFGNKNAE

-1362 GIVVATSLDPSRR
+1362 GIVVATSLTAAVRD
-1375 TTTTTLEV
+1375 TTTTLEV
-1383 SNYYAQTDT
+1383 SNYYAKTGNSA
-1392 TPIFPVG
+1392 IFPVG
-1399 RNITLTATVLDGTD
+1399 RNITLTATVKDATDKD

-1419 TFSYEVNGQKTTI
+1419 TFSYTVNSGADVVL
-1432 GSVHLDPGGVATIT
+1432 GSVNLDPGGVATIT
-1446 VPAPATVNNNY
+1446 VPAPATVNNDY
-1457 SFQATYEGNT
+1457 SFQATYKGNT
-1467 VFATSDA
+1467 VFKTSND
-1474 SARVVVLP
+1474 SARVVVLS

-1489 KLTINDAN
+1489 NKLTINGAE
-1497 GEVKEPVVGTAYTLK
+1497 GKVTEPVVGTAYTLN

-1517 VEDANSYQTSANAV
+1517 VKDANSYQTSADAV
-1531 NKEHAKGVNPYYTYV
+1531 NAEHAKGVNPYYTYV
-1546 WQKSEDGGVTWYN
+1546 WQKSTDGGVTWYN

-1572 VFETDQTQYRLAA
+1572 VFETNQTQYRLAA

-1596 AAGVY
+1596 AAGVF

-1614 TITMTDE
+1614 KITLTDK

-1626 SNKASRF
+1626 SNQAKRF

-1641 VNVSGVANYVEGS
+1641 VNVSGVKDYQPGTQ
-1654 KGYVQ
+1654 GYVQ
-1659 LEVVRYHT
+1659 LEVVRRHQGGA
-1667 DSKRETVYTTTGE
+1667 DATVVGTQVSD
-1680 VDNAG
+1680 VDQYGNA
-1685 NVTFKVTLPAYSYNP
+1685 TFKVTLPA
-1700 TTGSSNQVNFVATY
+1700 
-1714 SGDDHFTGSELNV
+1714 
-1727 GQAFVNLQSA
+1727 
-1737 AITWPQDAENSDAF
+1737 
-1751 VKDITIYE
+1751 
-1759 GTDTSATGTTTD
+1759 
-1771 TMVANETYTL
+1771 
-1781 KLPTIYSGDVYQTSG
+1781 
-1796 DRNGVELTV
+1796 
-1805 NEDYTVQWQ
+1805 
-1814 YRLLGEETAE
+1814 
-1824 WRVLSGA
+1824 
-1831 SGDTY
+1831 
-1836 SVTCTEGQENYSY
+1836 
-1849 RAVVTPIGDYTFA
+1849 
-1862 MDLAFGTLTSSNKL
+1862 
-1876 TSNPTADTELAET
+1876 
-1889 QVTVTMKDTA
+1889 
-1899 GNVVERQ
+1899 
-1906 ASRLEGSELDITVN
+1906 
-1920 VSAVAGGTEGITGT
+1920 
-1934 VTLQRIRKHSGTAA
+1934 
-1948 NKVETVEL
+1948 
-1956 ETLPV
+1956 
-1961 DEAGNVTFH
+1961 
-1970 VTLPDYSY
+1970 YSY

-1989 FVAIYSGDHTFA
+1989 FKATYSGDNHFTG
-2001 TSQNTV
+2001 SELNV
-2007 GSAWVGLKSAAIT
+2007 GESFVYLKSAAIT
-2020 WPENYEDGTL
+2020 WNNAMDQAIVITDDQGNEVTTMVAN
-2030 DYADAAKTIT
+2030 KT
-2040 IYKGTDTSAKGETV
+2040 
-2054 TSMNANEAYTLV
+2054 YTLT
-2066 LPTIYSGN
+2066 LPEIYSGD
-2074 VNNSNVRSK
+2074 VYNSSGTRNGT
-2083 VKLVLNEDYTVQWYR
+2083 KLVVNKDYKVTWQFRPMGDATAEWRTLTADSADTCIVVCDEG
-2098 QEVGSATTTGW
+2098 QE
-2109 EQITEGTG
+2109 
-2117 NSLYIAP
+2117 N
-2124 DDGEVLYSYYA
+2124 YSYRA
-2135 VVTPMGDYK
+2135 VITPMGDYT
-2144 FAMDETFGVLTPTNI
+2144 FAMNETFGMLTATKT
-2159 LTTLPTAD
+2159 LTTDPTDD
-2167 TELAAT
+2167 TVLAAT
-2173 TTELVITDTV
+2173 TTKLVITDTV

-2200 FKDIGEHHSE
+2200 FEAIGEHHSE

-2247 LNEVGIK
+2247 LNEVGVK

-2273 SKSVTENCDKYYAVY
+2273 GKSVTDNCDQYYAVY
-2288 EGTSVFDAST
+2288 KGTSVFDAST

-2332 VSAYADIDGLPAA
+2332 VSAYADTDNLPAA

-2356 GSKNLGFSVTG
+2356 GSENLGFSVTG

-2443 GTTAKPVLDL
+2443 GTTAEPVLDL
-2453 DPGYTFEPTAA
+2453 DPGYTFEPIAD

-2482 TLTATIQGDETTNAL
+2482 TLTATVKGDETTNAL

-2521 LAQKDVAENNL
+2521 LAQKDVSENNL

-2558 DDLYTAHEATAM
+2558 DDLYTAHEASAM

-2582 PFKLWSV
+2582 KFKLWSV
-2589 QISNPGYENATDFTN
+2589 QISNPGYEDVTDFTN

-2615 AKAYDDVTITVY
+2615 KTAYDDVTITVY

-2881 QGDDAYAISD
+2881 QGDDAYAVSD

-3125 NVTVTVTEKKSGE
+3125 NVTVTVTEKKSGD
-3138 EVFSDN
+3138 EVFTDN

-3153 FQWTDVQAG
+3153 FTWENVQAG

-3178 ETEQDYIVRFTDKV
+3178 ETSKDYIVRFTDKV

-3218 NVTINGFGAYTDWQE
+3218 NVTINGFGAYTDWQA

-3294 AQAKTYDD
+3294 AQAKTYDG
-3302 TKTVYV
+3302 TNNVYV
-3308 QNVELEQS
+3308 QNVELTQS
-3316 AQDATTGLPTGSTG
+3316 AQDATTGLPTGNTG
-3330 IVEGDSVYVD
+3330 LVEGDSVYVD
-3340 ATAHVDAAY
+3340 AKATVAAN
-3349 AGERLLE
+3349 AGEQLLTVTE
-3356 LDSAVLMGP
+3356 ATLMGP
-3365 DANNYTLNTNYSE
+3365 DANNYALNTTYSE
-3378 NFVVSRNQLYGDAV
+3378 KFVVSRNQLYGDAV
-3392 DSITAAPGYQI
+3392 ESITAAPGYQI

-3451 SMPEN
+3451 SMPES

-3469 KDAATSRDGTVDKSA
+3469 KDVATSRDGDVVKIA

-3583 TPYNVLSAAQKY
+3583 TGYDVLNADPTY
-3595 GALYYT
+3595 GDLYYT

-3609 YDYNAPRDVSYAVE
+3609 YDYNAPRDVSYTVD

-3646 ANTIAVMPSAT
+3646 ANTIAVTPSAT
-3657 FEINKIELQVIGD
+3657 FEINKIELQVTGD

-3843 ETYTALKRRNDVVI
+3843 ETYTALPRRNDVVI
-3857 ERDDYLYDG
+3857 TRDDYLYDG
-3866 QAKEIADANFSFY
+3866 SAKEIDGANYSFY

-3886 FESLNPLSK
+3886 FESTDPLSK
-3895 DHCTIVGEPQTIAG
+3895 DLCDTTGEPQIDSG
-3909 EYPVTVTAIN
+3909 EYPVTAEITGATKNV
-3919 AGMNCGDGAGLLAIH
+3919 GDGAGLLAIH
-3934 RVNSVVTPDG
+3934 RVNSVVTPTQVD
-3944 KTAVYGNGFP
+3944 AVYGE
-3954 GGGYTAAP
+3954 GYTAQQPGTGYTATTVNGEP
-3962 IVSGDTLD
+3962 VSKVLD
-3970 DVLANGLVAADVRTN
+3970 KGLVEADVRSN
-3985 SDVDHYEILVAGG
+3985 SDVDNYELLVAAG

-4011 AYSETNVNDFDVTQ
+4011 ESGDSHDFTVTQ
-4025 KALTFTVGSL
+4025 KTLTFTVGSL
-4035 ADTEGMTENWRE
+4035 ADTEGMTKNWRE
-4047 KDGTLAGTFKNLPNA
+4047 KDGTLAGTFKELPDA
-4062 AFMNSDIRTFGE
+4062 AFMQNDIRTFGE

-4106 AKLNDAYPFSVEGA
+4106 AKLNDAYLFSVEGA

-4125 NKNGEIN
+4125 NKTGEIN

-4144 GAIDDAAYIISGYT
+4144 GAINDDAYIISGYT
-4158 DSRNYAVTIETG
+4158 DSRNYAVTIATG

-4229 EVTGSQTIVGGNK
+4229 GVTGSQTITGGSY

-4248 GNTNYCTEGGGDEI
+4248 GNTNYCTEGGGDTI
-4262 EVEVTVTNITAKATI
+4262 EVPVTVTNITAKATI